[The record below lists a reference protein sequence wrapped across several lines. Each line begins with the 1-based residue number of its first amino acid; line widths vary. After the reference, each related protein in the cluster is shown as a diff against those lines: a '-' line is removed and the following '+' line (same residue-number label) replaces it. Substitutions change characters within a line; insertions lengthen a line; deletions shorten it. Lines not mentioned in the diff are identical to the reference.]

1 MIDRRSLV
9 EVGVAMVLRDRFSNE
24 AGRISNSFRTMMNDM
39 NTWNRGIQ
47 MSTSNAFEFGKE
59 LVGGMARAYQYS
71 AGVYDQVFLASKMS
85 GANAAQQAR
94 LMQVAKEV
102 NEVTPLTAADI
113 ASGEK
118 YLAMAGNNVE
128 QIERMIGPAAKLASI
143 FSMPLGQKGGVA
155 DLVTNI
161 MQTFNIPSQ
170 NATQVVDQ
178 LATAVTSANI
188 SLTDLAQSF
197 QYSGA
202 EFRNAKISM
211 GDAAAAIGV
220 LGNQGIQASSAGT
233 ALANMMRYLTLSVT
247 GQKKGGGEMLK
258 SLGIDPKT
266 LVDASGN
273 LLRLDKIISILGD
286 KLRGKRGIDISSAL
300 FNIFGVRGT
309 RAASALLQ
317 DYWTG
322 ANKLT
327 ELMDKVAGA
336 SGTVENLTQER
347 LQTPAG
353 IIEQFKSNW
362 ENFIVTAGSTLAEVF
377 SPVLKLGSGILKIIN
392 SMQETWAGKFLVKVV
407 ATGAVVG
414 TLYQGFKFIQGT
426 IKMISTFQA
435 LATSETNGMA
445 EGMVR
450 TNVQASILEGHMRNI
465 SAMMMRMTA
474 MQMAPGKFFALP
486 MGGTIGKTRKG
497 TVVAR
502 DARGRFTSMST
513 LAGAGVGAAVGSTV
527 TKTAGQQIAKKG
539 ARGFGAA
546 VGSTVTKTAGQ
557 QIAKK
562 GAMGFGARL
571 LGGRLLGFLG
581 GPWGLLASIAIP
593 ALIEVIGG
601 LTNSVDKNTAAL
613 TSEET
618 KASIQDRNQQAF
630 VDAVRS
636 AIRDGFKDSRIN
648 ISVDGNEAG
657 DFAPG
662 GQQDFTGISLGLN

>member
-1 MIDRRSLV
+1 MINSRSLV
-9 EVGVAMVLRDRFSNE
+9 EVGVAMVLKDRFSNE

-47 MSTSNAFEFGKE
+47 MSAANAFDFGKE
-59 LVGGMARAYQYS
+59 LVGGMAKAYQYS

-113 ASGEK
+113 ASGER

-143 FSMPLGQKGGVA
+143 FSMPLGEKGGVA
-155 DLVTNI
+155 DLMTNI

-247 GQKKGGGEMLK
+247 GQKKAGSTMLK
-258 SLGIDPKT
+258 SLGIDPAS
-266 LVDASGN
+266 LVDSQGN
-273 LLRLDKIISILGD
+273 LLRLDKIITMLGD
-286 KLRGKRGIDISSAL
+286 KLRGRRGIDISSAL

-317 DYWTG
+317 DYWSGT
-322 ANKLT
+322 NKLT
-327 ELMDKVAGA
+327 ELMDKVNSAK
-336 SGTVENLTQER
+336 GTVESLTQER

-362 ENFIVTAGSTLAEVF
+362 ENFVVTVGSTLAQVF
-377 SPVLKLGSGILKIIN
+377 NPLLKFGSGLLKIIN
-392 SMQETWAGKFLVKVV
+392 DIQETWAGKFLVKVV
-407 ATGAVVG
+407 ATGALVG
-414 TLYQGFKFIQGT
+414 TLYQGFKFISGT
-426 IKMISTFQA
+426 IRMISTFQA
-435 LATSETNGMA
+435 LATAETEGMA
-445 EGMVR
+445 AGMTK
-450 TNVQASILEGHMRNI
+450 TNVQATILEGHLRNI

-474 MQMAPGKFFALP
+474 LQMAPGKFFALP
-486 MGGTIGKTRKG
+486 MGGTVGKTKKG

-502 DARGRFTSMST
+502 DSQGRFTSMST
-513 LAGAGVGAAVGSTV
+513 LAGAGAGAAVGSTV
-527 TKTAGQQIAKKG
+527 TRTAGQQVAKRG
-539 ARGFGAA
+539 A
-546 VGSTVTKTAGQ
+546 
-557 QIAKK
+557 I
-562 GAMGFGARL
+562 GFGARL
-571 LGGRLLGFLG
+571 LGSRLLGFLG
-581 GPWGLLASIAIP
+581 GPLGLALSIGIP
-593 ALIEVIGG
+593 LLIEVIGG
-601 LTNSVDKNTAAL
+601 LTNSVDKNTEAL
-613 TSEET
+613 NSDDN
-618 KASIQDRNQQAF
+618 KASIQERNQQAF
-630 VDAVRS
+630 VEAVRS

-648 ISVDGNEAG
+648 ISVDGEPVG

-662 GQQDFTGISLGLN
+662 NSSDFTGIALGIN

>member
-1 MIDRRSLV
+1 MINSRSLV
-9 EVGVAMVLRDRFSNE
+9 EVGVAMVLKDRFSNE

-47 MSTSNAFEFGKE
+47 MSAANAFDFGKE
-59 LVGGMARAYQYS
+59 LVGGMAKAYQYS

-102 NEVTPLTAADI
+102 NEVTPLTAKDI
-113 ASGEK
+113 ASGER

-128 QIERMIGPAAKLASI
+128 QIEKMIGPAAKLASI
-143 FSMPLGQKGGVA
+143 FSMPLGEKGGVA
-155 DLVTNI
+155 DLMTNI

-247 GQKKGGGEMLK
+247 GQKKTGSTMLK
-258 SLGIDPKT
+258 SLGIDPAS
-266 LVDASGN
+266 LVDSQGN
-273 LLRLDKIISILGD
+273 LLRLDKIITMLGD
-286 KLRGKRGIDISSAL
+286 KLRGRRGIDISSAL

-317 DYWTG
+317 DYWSGT
-322 ANKLT
+322 NKLT
-327 ELMDKVAGA
+327 ELMDKVNSAK
-336 SGTVENLTQER
+336 GTVESLTQER

-362 ENFIVTAGSTLAEVF
+362 ENFVVTVGSTLAQVF
-377 SPVLKLGSGILKIIN
+377 NPLLKFGSGLLKIIN
-392 SMQETWAGKFLVKVV
+392 DIQETWAGKFLVKVV
-407 ATGAVVG
+407 ATGALVG
-414 TLYQGFKFIQGT
+414 TLYQGFKFISGT
-426 IKMISTFQA
+426 IRMISTFQA
-435 LATSETNGMA
+435 LATAETEGMA
-445 EGMVR
+445 AGMTK
-450 TNVQASILEGHMRNI
+450 TNVQATILEGHLRNI

-474 MQMAPGKFFALP
+474 LQMAPGKFFALP
-486 MGGTIGKTRKG
+486 MGGTVGKTKKG

-502 DARGRFTSMST
+502 DSQGRFTSMST
-513 LAGAGVGAAVGSTV
+513 LAGAGAGAAVGSTV
-527 TKTAGQQIAKKG
+527 TRTAGQQVAKRG
-539 ARGFGAA
+539 A
-546 VGSTVTKTAGQ
+546 
-557 QIAKK
+557 I
-562 GAMGFGARL
+562 GFGARL
-571 LGGRLLGFLG
+571 LGSRLLGFLG
-581 GPWGLLASIAIP
+581 GPLGLALSIGIP
-593 ALIEVIGG
+593 LLIEVIGG
-601 LTNSVDKNTAAL
+601 LTSSVDKNTEAL
-613 TSEET
+613 NSDDN
-618 KASIQDRNQQAF
+618 KASIQERNQQAF
-630 VDAVRS
+630 VEAVRS

-648 ISVDGNEAG
+648 ISVDGEPVG

-662 GQQDFTGISLGLN
+662 NSSDFTGIALGIN

>member
-1 MIDRRSLV
+1 MINSRSLV
-9 EVGVAMVLRDRFSNE
+9 EVGVAMVLKDRFSNE

-47 MSTSNAFEFGKE
+47 MSAANAFDFGKE
-59 LVGGMARAYQYS
+59 LVGGMAKAYQYS

-102 NEVTPLTAADI
+102 NEVTPLTAKDI
-113 ASGEK
+113 ASGER

-128 QIERMIGPAAKLASI
+128 QIEKMIGPAAKLASI
-143 FSMPLGQKGGVA
+143 FSMPLGEKGGVA
-155 DLVTNI
+155 DLMTNI

-247 GQKKGGGEMLK
+247 GQKKAGSTMLK
-258 SLGIDPKT
+258 SLGIDPAS
-266 LVDASGN
+266 LVDSQGN
-273 LLRLDKIISILGD
+273 LLRLDKIITMLGD
-286 KLRGKRGIDISSAL
+286 KLRGRRGIDISSAL

-317 DYWTG
+317 DYWSGT
-322 ANKLT
+322 NKLT
-327 ELMDKVAGA
+327 ELMDKVNSAK
-336 SGTVENLTQER
+336 GTVESLTQER

-362 ENFIVTAGSTLAEVF
+362 ENFVVTVGSTLAQVF
-377 SPVLKLGSGILKIIN
+377 NPLLKFGSGLLKIIN
-392 SMQETWAGKFLVKVV
+392 DIQETWAGKFLVKVV
-407 ATGAVVG
+407 ATGALVG
-414 TLYQGFKFIQGT
+414 TLYQGFKFISGT
-426 IKMISTFQA
+426 IRMISTFQA
-435 LATSETNGMA
+435 LATAETEGMA
-445 EGMVR
+445 AGMTK
-450 TNVQASILEGHMRNI
+450 TNVQATILEGHLRNI

-474 MQMAPGKFFALP
+474 LQMAPGKFFALP
-486 MGGTIGKTRKG
+486 MGGTVGKTKKG

-502 DARGRFTSMST
+502 DSQGRFTSMST
-513 LAGAGVGAAVGSTV
+513 LAGAGAGAAVGSTV
-527 TKTAGQQIAKKG
+527 TRTAGQQVAKRG
-539 ARGFGAA
+539 A
-546 VGSTVTKTAGQ
+546 
-557 QIAKK
+557 I
-562 GAMGFGARL
+562 GFGARL
-571 LGGRLLGFLG
+571 LGSRLLGFLG
-581 GPWGLLASIAIP
+581 GPLGLALSIGIP
-593 ALIEVIGG
+593 LLIEVIGG
-601 LTNSVDKNTAAL
+601 LTNSVDKNTEAL
-613 TSEET
+613 NSDDN
-618 KASIQDRNQQAF
+618 KASIQERNQQAF
-630 VDAVRS
+630 VEAVRS

-648 ISVDGNEAG
+648 ISVDGEPVG

-662 GQQDFTGISLGLN
+662 NSSDFTGIALGIN

>member
-1 MIDRRSLV
+1 MINSRSLV
-9 EVGVAMVLRDRFSNE
+9 EVGVAMVLKDRFSNE

-47 MSTSNAFEFGKE
+47 MSAANAFDFGKE
-59 LVGGMARAYQYS
+59 LVGGMAKAYQYS

-102 NEVTPLTAADI
+102 NEVTPLTAKDI
-113 ASGEK
+113 ASGER

-128 QIERMIGPAAKLASI
+128 QIEKMIGPAAKLASI
-143 FSMPLGQKGGVA
+143 FSMPLGEKGGVA
-155 DLVTNI
+155 DLMTNI

-247 GQKKGGGEMLK
+247 GQKKAGSTMLK
-258 SLGIDPKT
+258 SLGIDPAS
-266 LVDASGN
+266 LVDSQGN
-273 LLRLDKIISILGD
+273 LLRLDKIITMLGD
-286 KLRGKRGIDISSAL
+286 KLRGRRGIDISSAL

-317 DYWTG
+317 DYWSGT
-322 ANKLT
+322 NKLA
-327 ELMDKVAGA
+327 ELMDKVNSAK
-336 SGTVENLTQER
+336 GTVESLTQER

-362 ENFIVTAGSTLAEVF
+362 ENFVVTVGSTLAQVF
-377 SPVLKLGSGILKIIN
+377 NPLLKFGSGLLKIIN
-392 SMQETWAGKFLVKVV
+392 DIQETWAGKFLVKVV
-407 ATGAVVG
+407 ATGALVG
-414 TLYQGFKFIQGT
+414 TLYQGFKFISGT
-426 IKMISTFQA
+426 IRMISTFQA
-435 LATSETNGMA
+435 LATAETEGMA
-445 EGMVR
+445 AGMTK
-450 TNVQASILEGHMRNI
+450 TNVQATILEGHLRNI

-474 MQMAPGKFFALP
+474 LQMAPGKFFALP
-486 MGGTIGKTRKG
+486 MGGTVGKTKKG

-502 DARGRFTSMST
+502 DSQGRFTTMST
-513 LAGAGVGAAVGSTV
+513 LAGAGAGAAVGSTV
-527 TKTAGQQIAKKG
+527 TRTAGQQ
-539 ARGFGAA
+539 
-546 VGSTVTKTAGQ
+546 VTKR
-557 QIAKK
+557 
-562 GAMGFGARL
+562 GAIGFGARL
-571 LGGRLLGFLG
+571 LGSRLLGFLG
-581 GPWGLLASIAIP
+581 GPLGLALSIGIP
-593 ALIEVIGG
+593 LLIEVIGG
-601 LTNSVDKNTAAL
+601 LTSSVDKNTEAL
-613 TSEET
+613 NSDDN
-618 KASIQDRNQQAF
+618 KASIQERNQQAF
-630 VDAVRS
+630 VEAVRS

-648 ISVDGNEAG
+648 ISVDGEPVG

-662 GQQDFTGISLGLN
+662 NSSDFTGIALGIN

>member
-1 MIDRRSLV
+1 MINSRSLV
-9 EVGVAMVLRDRFSNE
+9 EVGVAMVLKDRFSNE

-47 MSTSNAFEFGKE
+47 MSAANAFDFGKE
-59 LVGGMARAYQYS
+59 LVGGMAKAYQYS

-102 NEVTPLTAADI
+102 NEVTPLTAKDI
-113 ASGEK
+113 ASGER

-128 QIERMIGPAAKLASI
+128 QIEKMIGPAAKLASI
-143 FSMPLGQKGGVA
+143 FSMPLGEKGGVA
-155 DLVTNI
+155 DLMTNI

-247 GQKKGGGEMLK
+247 GQKKTGSTMLK
-258 SLGIDPKT
+258 SLGIDPAS
-266 LVDASGN
+266 LVDSQGN
-273 LLRLDKIISILGD
+273 LLRLDKIITMLGD
-286 KLRGKRGIDISSAL
+286 KLRGRRGIDISSAL

-317 DYWTG
+317 DYWSGT
-322 ANKLT
+322 NKLT
-327 ELMDKVAGA
+327 ELMDKVNSAK
-336 SGTVENLTQER
+336 GTVESLTQER

-362 ENFIVTAGSTLAEVF
+362 ENFVVTVGSTLAQVF
-377 SPVLKLGSGILKIIN
+377 NPLLKFGSGLLKIIN
-392 SMQETWAGKFLVKVV
+392 DIQETWAGKFLVKVV
-407 ATGAVVG
+407 ATGALVG
-414 TLYQGFKFIQGT
+414 TLYQGFKFISGT
-426 IKMISTFQA
+426 IRMISTFQA
-435 LATSETNGMA
+435 LATAETEGMA
-445 EGMVR
+445 AGMTK
-450 TNVQASILEGHMRNI
+450 TNVQATILEGHLRNI
-465 SAMMMRMTA
+465 SAMMRMTA
-474 MQMAPGKFFALP
+474 LQMAPGKFFALP
-486 MGGTIGKTRKG
+486 MGGTVGKTKKG

-502 DARGRFTSMST
+502 DSQGRFTSMST
-513 LAGAGVGAAVGSTV
+513 LAGAGAGAAVGSTV
-527 TKTAGQQIAKKG
+527 TRTAGQQVAKRG
-539 ARGFGAA
+539 A
-546 VGSTVTKTAGQ
+546 
-557 QIAKK
+557 I
-562 GAMGFGARL
+562 GFGARL
-571 LGGRLLGFLG
+571 LGSRLLGFLG
-581 GPWGLLASIAIP
+581 GPLGLALSIGIP
-593 ALIEVIGG
+593 LLIEVIGG
-601 LTNSVDKNTAAL
+601 LTNSVDKNTEAL
-613 TSEET
+613 NSDDN
-618 KASIQDRNQQAF
+618 KASIQERNQQAF
-630 VDAVRS
+630 VEAVRS

-648 ISVDGNEAG
+648 ISVDGEPVG

-662 GQQDFTGISLGLN
+662 NSSDFTGIALGIN

>member
-1 MIDRRSLV
+1 MINSRSLV
-9 EVGVAMVLRDRFSNE
+9 EVGVAMVLKDRFSNE

-47 MSTSNAFEFGKE
+47 MSAANAFDFGKE
-59 LVGGMARAYQYS
+59 LVGGMAKAYQYS

-102 NEVTPLTAADI
+102 NEVTPLTAKDI
-113 ASGEK
+113 ASGER

-128 QIERMIGPAAKLASI
+128 QIEKMIGPAAKLASI
-143 FSMPLGQKGGVA
+143 FSMPLGEKGGVA
-155 DLVTNI
+155 DLMTNI

-178 LATAVTSANI
+178 LATAVTSANV

-247 GQKKGGGEMLK
+247 GQKKAGSTMLK
-258 SLGIDPKT
+258 SLGIDPAS
-266 LVDASGN
+266 LVDSQGN
-273 LLRLDKIISILGD
+273 LLRLDKIITMLGD
-286 KLRGKRGIDISSAL
+286 KLRGRRGIDISSAL

-317 DYWTG
+317 DYWSGT
-322 ANKLT
+322 NKLT
-327 ELMDKVAGA
+327 ELMDKVNSAK
-336 SGTVENLTQER
+336 GTVESLTQER
-347 LQTPAG
+347 LQTPSG

-362 ENFIVTAGSTLAEVF
+362 ENFVVTVGSTLAQVF
-377 SPVLKLGSGILKIIN
+377 NPLLKFGSGLLKIIN
-392 SMQETWAGKFLVKVV
+392 DIQETWAGKFLVKVV
-407 ATGAVVG
+407 ATGALVG
-414 TLYQGFKFIQGT
+414 TLYHGFKFISGT
-426 IKMISTFQA
+426 IRMISTFQA
-435 LATSETNGMA
+435 LATAETEGMA
-445 EGMVR
+445 AGMTK
-450 TNVQASILEGHMRNI
+450 TNVQATILEGHLRNI

-474 MQMAPGKFFALP
+474 LQMAPGKFFALP
-486 MGGTIGKTRKG
+486 MGGTVGKTKKG

-502 DARGRFTSMST
+502 DSQGRFTTMST
-513 LAGAGVGAAVGSTV
+513 LAGAGAGAAVGSTV
-527 TKTAGQQIAKKG
+527 TRTAGQQVAKRG
-539 ARGFGAA
+539 A
-546 VGSTVTKTAGQ
+546 
-557 QIAKK
+557 I
-562 GAMGFGARL
+562 GFGARL
-571 LGGRLLGFLG
+571 LGSRLLGFLG
-581 GPWGLLASIAIP
+581 GPLGLALSIGIP
-593 ALIEVIGG
+593 LLIEVIGG
-601 LTNSVDKNTAAL
+601 LTNSVDKNTEAL
-613 TSEET
+613 NSDDN
-618 KASIQDRNQQAF
+618 KASIQERNQQAF
-630 VDAVRS
+630 VEAVRS

-648 ISVDGNEAG
+648 ISVDGEPVG

-662 GQQDFTGISLGLN
+662 NSSDFTGIALGIN

>member
-1 MIDRRSLV
+1 MINSRSLV
-9 EVGVAMVLRDRFSNE
+9 EVGVAMVLKDRFSNE

-47 MSTSNAFEFGKE
+47 MSAANAFDFGKE
-59 LVGGMARAYQYS
+59 LVGGMAKAYQYS

-102 NEVTPLTAADI
+102 NEVTPLTAKDI
-113 ASGEK
+113 ASGER

-128 QIERMIGPAAKLASI
+128 QIEKMIGPAAKLASI
-143 FSMPLGQKGGVA
+143 FSIPLGEKGGVA
-155 DLVTNI
+155 DLMTNI

-178 LATAVTSANI
+178 LATAVNSANI

-247 GQKKGGGEMLK
+247 GQKKAGSTMLK
-258 SLGIDPKT
+258 SLGIDPAS
-266 LVDASGN
+266 LVDSQGN
-273 LLRLDKIISILGD
+273 LLRLDKIITMLGD
-286 KLRGKRGIDISSAL
+286 KLRGRRGIDISSAL

-317 DYWTG
+317 DYWSGT
-322 ANKLT
+322 NKLT
-327 ELMDKVAGA
+327 ELMDKVNSAK
-336 SGTVENLTQER
+336 GTVESLAQER

-362 ENFIVTAGSTLAEVF
+362 ENFVVTVGSTLAQVF
-377 SPVLKLGSGILKIIN
+377 NPLLKFGSGLLKIIN
-392 SMQETWAGKFLVKVV
+392 DIQETWAGKFLVKVV
-407 ATGAVVG
+407 ATGALVG
-414 TLYQGFKFIQGT
+414 TLYQGFKFISGT
-426 IKMISTFQA
+426 IRMISTFQA
-435 LATSETNGMA
+435 LATAETEGMA
-445 EGMVR
+445 AGMTK
-450 TNVQASILEGHMRNI
+450 TNVQATILEGHLRNI

-474 MQMAPGKFFALP
+474 LQMAPGKFFALP
-486 MGGTIGKTRKG
+486 MGGTVGKTKKG

-502 DARGRFTSMST
+502 DSQGRFTSMST
-513 LAGAGVGAAVGSTV
+513 LAGAGAGAAVGSTV
-527 TKTAGQQIAKKG
+527 TRTAGQQVAKRG
-539 ARGFGAA
+539 A
-546 VGSTVTKTAGQ
+546 
-557 QIAKK
+557 I
-562 GAMGFGARL
+562 GFGARL
-571 LGGRLLGFLG
+571 LGSRLLGFLG
-581 GPWGLLASIAIP
+581 GPLGLALSIGIP
-593 ALIEVIGG
+593 LLIEVIGG
-601 LTNSVDKNTAAL
+601 LTNSVDKNTEAL
-613 TSEET
+613 NSDNN
-618 KASIQDRNQQAF
+618 KASIQERNQQAF
-630 VDAVRS
+630 VEAVRS

-648 ISVDGNEAG
+648 ISVDGEPVG

-662 GQQDFTGISLGLN
+662 NSSDFTGIALGIN

>member
-1 MIDRRSLV
+1 MINSRSLV
-9 EVGVAMVLRDRFSNE
+9 EVGVAMVLKDRFSNE

-47 MSTSNAFEFGKE
+47 MSAANAFDFGKE
-59 LVGGMARAYQYS
+59 LVGGMAKAYQYS

-102 NEVTPLTAADI
+102 NEVTPLTAKDI
-113 ASGEK
+113 ASGER

-128 QIERMIGPAAKLASI
+128 QIEKMIGPAAKLASI
-143 FSMPLGQKGGVA
+143 FSMPLGEKGGVA
-155 DLVTNI
+155 DLMTNI

-247 GQKKGGGEMLK
+247 GQKKAGSTMLK
-258 SLGIDPKT
+258 SLGIDPAS
-266 LVDASGN
+266 LVDSQGN
-273 LLRLDKIISILGD
+273 LLRLDKIITMLGD
-286 KLRGKRGIDISSAL
+286 KLRGRRGIDISSAL

-317 DYWTG
+317 DYWSGT
-322 ANKLT
+322 NKLT
-327 ELMDKVAGA
+327 ELMDKVNSAK
-336 SGTVENLTQER
+336 GTVESLTQER

-362 ENFIVTAGSTLAEVF
+362 ENFIVTAGSTLAQVF
-377 SPVLKLGSGILKIIN
+377 NPLLKFGSGLLKIIN
-392 SMQETWAGKFLVKVV
+392 DIQETWAGKFLVKVV
-407 ATGAVVG
+407 ATGALVG
-414 TLYQGFKFIQGT
+414 TLYQGFKFISGT
-426 IKMISTFQA
+426 IRMISTFQA
-435 LATSETNGMA
+435 LATAETEGMA
-445 EGMVR
+445 AGMTK
-450 TNVQASILEGHMRNI
+450 TNVQATILEGHLRNI

-474 MQMAPGKFFALP
+474 LQMAPGKFFALP
-486 MGGTIGKTRKG
+486 MGGTVGKTKKG

-502 DARGRFTSMST
+502 DSQGRFTSMST
-513 LAGAGVGAAVGSTV
+513 LAGAGAGAAVGSTV
-527 TKTAGQQIAKKG
+527 TRTAGQQVAKRG
-539 ARGFGAA
+539 A
-546 VGSTVTKTAGQ
+546 
-557 QIAKK
+557 I
-562 GAMGFGARL
+562 GFGARL
-571 LGGRLLGFLG
+571 LGSRLLGFLG
-581 GPWGLLASIAIP
+581 GPLGLALSIGIP
-593 ALIEVIGG
+593 LLIEVIGG
-601 LTNSVDKNTAAL
+601 LTSSVDKNTEAL
-613 TSEET
+613 NSDDN
-618 KASIQDRNQQAF
+618 KASIQERNQQAF
-630 VDAVRS
+630 VEAVRS

-648 ISVDGNEAG
+648 ISVDGEPVG

-662 GQQDFTGISLGLN
+662 NSSDFTGIALGIN

>member
-1 MIDRRSLV
+1 MINSRSLV
-9 EVGVAMVLRDRFSNE
+9 EVGVAMVLKDRFSNE

-47 MSTSNAFEFGKE
+47 MSAANAFDFGKE
-59 LVGGMARAYQYS
+59 LVGGMAKAYQYS
-71 AGVYDQVFLASKMS
+71 AEVYDQVFLASKMS

-102 NEVTPLTAADI
+102 NEVTPLTVKDI
-113 ASGEK
+113 ASGER

-128 QIERMIGPAAKLASI
+128 QIEKMIGPAAKLASI
-143 FSMPLGQKGGVA
+143 FSMPLGEKGGVA
-155 DLVTNI
+155 DLMTNI

-247 GQKKGGGEMLK
+247 GQKKAGSTMLK
-258 SLGIDPKT
+258 SLGIDPAS
-266 LVDASGN
+266 LVDSQGN
-273 LLRLDKIISILGD
+273 LLRLDKIITMLGD
-286 KLRGKRGIDISSAL
+286 KLRGRRGIDISSAL

-317 DYWTG
+317 DYWSGT
-322 ANKLT
+322 NKLT
-327 ELMDKVAGA
+327 ELMDKVNSAK
-336 SGTVENLTQER
+336 GTVESLTQER

-362 ENFIVTAGSTLAEVF
+362 GNFIVTAGSTLAQVF
-377 SPVLKLGSGILKIIN
+377 SPILKLGSGLLKIIN
-392 SMQETWAGKFLVKVV
+392 DIQETWAGKFLVKVV
-407 ATGAVVG
+407 ATGAIVG
-414 TLYQGFKFIQGT
+414 TIYQGFKFISGT
-426 IKMISTFQA
+426 IRMISTFQA
-435 LATSETNGMA
+435 LATAETDGMA
-445 EGMVR
+445 AGMVR
-450 TNVQASILEGHMRNI
+450 TNVQASILEGHLRNI

-474 MQMAPGKFFALP
+474 LQMAPGKFFALP
-486 MGGTIGKTRKG
+486 MGGTVGKMKNGRIA
-497 TVVAR
+497 AR
-502 DARGRFTSMST
+502 DAKGKFISMAG
-513 LAGAGVGAAVGSTV
+513 LAGAGAASSMATNTAKTV
-527 TKTAGQQIAKKG
+527 GQQVVKKG
-539 ARGFGAA
+539 AIRGAA
-546 VGSTVTKTAGQ
+546 
-557 QIAKK
+557 
-562 GAMGFGARL
+562 GF

-581 GPWGLLASIAIP
+581 GPVGLALSIGIP
-593 ALIEVIGG
+593 LLIDVIGG
-601 LTNSVDKNTAAL
+601 LTSSVDKNTDAL
-613 TSEET
+613 NSEEN
-618 KASIQDRNQQAF
+618 KASIQERNQQAF

-648 ISVDGNEAG
+648 ISVDGEPAG

-662 GQQDFTGISLGLN
+662 GQQDFTGIALGIN

>member
-1 MIDRRSLV
+1 MINSRSLV
-9 EVGVAMVLRDRFSNE
+9 EVGVAMVLKDRFSNE

-47 MSTSNAFEFGKE
+47 MSAANAFDFGKE
-59 LVGGMARAYQYS
+59 LVGGMAKAYQYS
-71 AGVYDQVFLASKMS
+71 AGVYDQVFLASKVS

-113 ASGEK
+113 ASGER

-128 QIERMIGPAAKLASI
+128 QIEKMIGPAAKLASI
-143 FSMPLGQKGGVA
+143 FSMPLGGKGGVA
-155 DLVTNI
+155 DLMTNI

-178 LATAVTSANI
+178 LATAVNSANI

-247 GQKKGGGEMLK
+247 GQKKAGSSMLK
-258 SLGIDPKT
+258 SLGIDPAS
-266 LVDASGN
+266 LVDSQGN
-273 LLRLDKIISILGD
+273 LLRLDKIITMLGD
-286 KLRGKRGIDISSAL
+286 KLRGRRGIDISSAL

-317 DYWTG
+317 DYWSGT
-322 ANKLT
+322 NKLT
-327 ELMDKVAGA
+327 ELMNKVNSAK
-336 SGTVENLTQER
+336 GTVESLTQER

-362 ENFIVTAGSTLAEVF
+362 ENFVVTVGSTLAQVF
-377 SPVLKLGSGILKIIN
+377 NPLLKFGSGLLKIIN
-392 SMQETWAGKFLVKVV
+392 DIQETWAGKFLVKVV
-407 ATGAVVG
+407 ATGALVG
-414 TLYQGFKFIQGT
+414 TLYQGFKFISGT
-426 IKMISTFQA
+426 IRMISTFQA
-435 LATSETNGMA
+435 LATAETEGMA
-445 EGMVR
+445 AGMTK
-450 TNVQASILEGHMRNI
+450 TNVQATILEGHLRNI

-474 MQMAPGKFFALP
+474 LQMAPGKFFALP
-486 MGGTIGKTRKG
+486 MGGTVGKTKKG

-502 DARGRFTSMST
+502 DSQGRFTSMST
-513 LAGAGVGAAVGSTV
+513 LAGAGAGAAVGSTV
-527 TKTAGQQIAKKG
+527 TRTAGQQVAKRG
-539 ARGFGAA
+539 A
-546 VGSTVTKTAGQ
+546 
-557 QIAKK
+557 I
-562 GAMGFGARL
+562 GFGARL
-571 LGGRLLGFLG
+571 LGSRLLGFLG
-581 GPWGLLASIAIP
+581 GPLGLALSIGIP
-593 ALIEVIGG
+593 LLIEVIGG
-601 LTNSVDKNTAAL
+601 LTNSVDKNTEAL
-613 TSEET
+613 NSDDN
-618 KASIQDRNQQAF
+618 KASIQERNQQAF
-630 VDAVRS
+630 VEAVRS

-648 ISVDGNEAG
+648 ISVDGEPVG

-662 GQQDFTGISLGLN
+662 NSSDFTGIALGIN

>member
-1 MIDRRSLV
+1 MINSRSLV
-9 EVGVAMVLRDRFSNE
+9 EVGVAMVLKDRFSNE

-47 MSTSNAFEFGKE
+47 MSAANAFDFGKE
-59 LVGGMARAYQYS
+59 LVGGMAKAYQYS

-102 NEVTPLTAADI
+102 NEVTPLTAKDI
-113 ASGEK
+113 ASGER

-128 QIERMIGPAAKLASI
+128 QIEKMIGPAAKLASI
-143 FSMPLGQKGGVA
+143 FSMPLGEKGGVA
-155 DLVTNI
+155 DLMTNI

-247 GQKKGGGEMLK
+247 GQKKAGSTMLK
-258 SLGIDPKT
+258 SLGIDPAS
-266 LVDASGN
+266 LVDSQGN
-273 LLRLDKIISILGD
+273 LLRLDKIITMLGD
-286 KLRGKRGIDISSAL
+286 KLRGRRGIDISSAL

-317 DYWTG
+317 DYWSGT
-322 ANKLT
+322 NKLT
-327 ELMDKVAGA
+327 ELMDKVNSAK
-336 SGTVENLTQER
+336 STVESLTQER

-362 ENFIVTAGSTLAEVF
+362 ENFIVTAGSTLAQVF
-377 SPVLKLGSGILKIIN
+377 SPILKLGSGLLKIIN
-392 SMQETWAGKFLVKVV
+392 DIQETWAGKFLVKVV
-407 ATGAVVG
+407 ATGAIVG
-414 TLYQGFKFIQGT
+414 TLYQGFKFISGT
-426 IKMISTFQA
+426 IRMISTFQA
-435 LATSETNGMA
+435 LATAETEGMA
-445 EGMVR
+445 SGMTK
-450 TNVQASILEGHMRNI
+450 TNVQASILEGHLRNI

-474 MQMAPGKFFALP
+474 LQMAPGKFFALP
-486 MGGTIGKTRKG
+486 MGGTVGKMKNGRI
-497 TVVAR
+497 A
-502 DARGRFTSMST
+502 ARGADGKFISMAG
-513 LAGAGVGAAVGSTV
+513 LAGAGAASSMATNTAKTV
-527 TKTAGQQIAKKG
+527 GQQVVKKG
-539 ARGFGAA
+539 AIRGAA
-546 VGSTVTKTAGQ
+546 
-557 QIAKK
+557 
-562 GAMGFGARL
+562 GF

-581 GPWGLLASIAIP
+581 GPVGLALSIGIP
-593 ALIEVIGG
+593 LLIDVIGG
-601 LTNSVDKNTAAL
+601 LTSSVDKNTEAL
-613 TSEET
+613 NSEES
-618 KASIQDRNQQAF
+618 KASIQERNQQAF

-648 ISVDGNEAG
+648 ISVDGEPAG

-662 GQQDFTGISLGLN
+662 GQQDFTGIALGIN

>member
-1 MIDRRSLV
+1 MINSRSLV
-9 EVGVAMVLRDRFSNE
+9 EVGVAMVLKDRFSNE

-47 MSTSNAFEFGKE
+47 MSAANAFDFGKE
-59 LVGGMARAYQYS
+59 LVGGMAKAYQYS

-102 NEVTPLTAADI
+102 NEVTPLTAKDI
-113 ASGEK
+113 ASGER

-128 QIERMIGPAAKLASI
+128 QIEKMIGPAAKLASI
-143 FSMPLGQKGGVA
+143 FSMPLGEKGGVA
-155 DLVTNI
+155 DLMTNI

-247 GQKKGGGEMLK
+247 GQKKAGSTMLK
-258 SLGIDPKT
+258 SLGIDPAS
-266 LVDASGN
+266 LVDSQGN
-273 LLRLDKIISILGD
+273 LLRLDKIITMLGD
-286 KLRGKRGIDISSAL
+286 KLRGRRGIDISSAL

-317 DYWTG
+317 DYWSGT
-322 ANKLT
+322 NKLT
-327 ELMDKVAGA
+327 ELMDKVNSAK
-336 SGTVENLTQER
+336 GTVESLTQER

-362 ENFIVTAGSTLAEVF
+362 ENFVVTVGSTLTQVF
-377 SPVLKLGSGILKIIN
+377 NPLLKFGSGLLKIIN
-392 SMQETWAGKFLVKVV
+392 DIQETWAGKFLVKVV
-407 ATGAVVG
+407 ATGALVG
-414 TLYQGFKFIQGT
+414 TLYQGFKFISGT
-426 IKMISTFQA
+426 IRMISTFQA
-435 LATSETNGMA
+435 LATAETEGMA
-445 EGMVR
+445 AGMTK
-450 TNVQASILEGHMRNI
+450 TNVQATILEGHLRNI

-474 MQMAPGKFFALP
+474 LQMAPGKFFALP
-486 MGGTIGKTRKG
+486 MGGTVGKTKKG

-502 DARGRFTSMST
+502 DSQGRFTSIST
-513 LAGAGVGAAVGSTV
+513 LAGAGAGAAVGSTV
-527 TKTAGQQIAKKG
+527 TRTAGQQVAKRG
-539 ARGFGAA
+539 A
-546 VGSTVTKTAGQ
+546 
-557 QIAKK
+557 I
-562 GAMGFGARL
+562 GFGARL
-571 LGGRLLGFLG
+571 LGSRLLGFLG
-581 GPWGLLASIAIP
+581 GPLGLALSIGIP
-593 ALIEVIGG
+593 LLIEVIGG
-601 LTNSVDKNTAAL
+601 LTNSVDKNTEAL
-613 TSEET
+613 NSDDN
-618 KASIQDRNQQAF
+618 KASIQERNQQAF
-630 VDAVRS
+630 VEAVRS

-648 ISVDGNEAG
+648 ISVDGEPVG

-662 GQQDFTGISLGLN
+662 NSSDFTGIALGIN

>member
-1 MIDRRSLV
+1 MINSRSLV
-9 EVGVAMVLRDRFSNE
+9 EVGVAMVLKDRFSNE

-47 MSTSNAFEFGKE
+47 MSAANAFDFGKE
-59 LVGGMARAYQYS
+59 LVGGMAKAYQYS

-85 GANAAQQAR
+85 GANAAQRAR

-102 NEVTPLTAADI
+102 NEVTPLTAKDI
-113 ASGEK
+113 ASGER

-128 QIERMIGPAAKLASI
+128 QIEKMIGPAAKLASI
-143 FSMPLGQKGGVA
+143 FSMPLGEKGGVA
-155 DLVTNI
+155 DLMTNI

-247 GQKKGGGEMLK
+247 GQKKAGSTMLK
-258 SLGIDPKT
+258 SLGIDPAS
-266 LVDASGN
+266 LVDSQGN
-273 LLRLDKIISILGD
+273 LLRLDKIITMLGD
-286 KLRGKRGIDISSAL
+286 KLRGRRGIDISSAL

-317 DYWTG
+317 DYWSGT
-322 ANKLT
+322 NKLT
-327 ELMDKVAGA
+327 ELMDKVNSAK
-336 SGTVENLTQER
+336 GTVESLTQER

-362 ENFIVTAGSTLAEVF
+362 ENFVVTVGSTLAQVF
-377 SPVLKLGSGILKIIN
+377 NPLLKFGSGLLKIIN
-392 SMQETWAGKFLVKVV
+392 DIQETWAGKFLVKVV
-407 ATGAVVG
+407 ATGALVG
-414 TLYQGFKFIQGT
+414 TLYQGFKFISGT
-426 IKMISTFQA
+426 IRMISTFQA
-435 LATSETNGMA
+435 LATAETEGMA
-445 EGMVR
+445 AGMTK
-450 TNVQASILEGHMRNI
+450 TNVQATILEGHLRNI

-474 MQMAPGKFFALP
+474 LQMAPGKFFALP
-486 MGGTIGKTRKG
+486 MGGTVGKTKKG

-502 DARGRFTSMST
+502 DSQGRFTSMST
-513 LAGAGVGAAVGSTV
+513 LAGAGAGAAVGSTV
-527 TKTAGQQIAKKG
+527 TRTAGQQVAKRG
-539 ARGFGAA
+539 A
-546 VGSTVTKTAGQ
+546 
-557 QIAKK
+557 I
-562 GAMGFGARL
+562 GFGARL
-571 LGGRLLGFLG
+571 LGSRLLGFLG
-581 GPWGLLASIAIP
+581 GPLGLALSIGIP
-593 ALIEVIGG
+593 LLIEVIGG
-601 LTNSVDKNTAAL
+601 LTNSVDKNTEAL
-613 TSEET
+613 NSDDN
-618 KASIQDRNQQAF
+618 KASIQERNQQAF
-630 VDAVRS
+630 VEAVRS

-648 ISVDGNEAG
+648 ISVDGEPVG

-662 GQQDFTGISLGLN
+662 NSSDFTGIALGIN

>member
-1 MIDRRSLV
+1 MINSRSLV
-9 EVGVAMVLRDRFSNE
+9 EVGVAMVLKDRFSNE

-47 MSTSNAFEFGKE
+47 MSAANAFDFGKE
-59 LVGGMARAYQYS
+59 LVGGMAKAYQYS

-102 NEVTPLTAADI
+102 NEVTPLTAKDI
-113 ASGEK
+113 ASGER

-128 QIERMIGPAAKLASI
+128 QIEKMIGPAAKLASI
-143 FSMPLGQKGGVA
+143 FSMPLGEKGGVA
-155 DLVTNI
+155 DLMTNI

-247 GQKKGGGEMLK
+247 GQKKAGSTMLK
-258 SLGIDPKT
+258 SLGIDPAS
-266 LVDASGN
+266 LVDSQGN
-273 LLRLDKIISILGD
+273 LLRLDKIITMLGD
-286 KLRGKRGIDISSAL
+286 KLRGRRGIDISSAL

-317 DYWTG
+317 DYWSGT
-322 ANKLT
+322 NKLT
-327 ELMDKVAGA
+327 ELMDKVNSAK
-336 SGTVENLTQER
+336 GTVESLTQER

-362 ENFIVTAGSTLAEVF
+362 ENFIVTAGSTLAKVF
-377 SPVLKLGSGILKIIN
+377 NPLLKFGSGLLKIIN
-392 SMQETWAGKFLVKVV
+392 DIQETWAGKFLVKVV
-407 ATGAVVG
+407 ATGALVG
-414 TLYQGFKFIQGT
+414 TIYQGFKFISGT
-426 IKMISTFQA
+426 IRMISTFQA
-435 LATSETNGMA
+435 LATAETEGMA
-445 EGMVR
+445 AGMTK
-450 TNVQASILEGHMRNI
+450 TNVQATILEGHLRNI

-474 MQMAPGKFFALP
+474 LQMAPGKFFALP
-486 MGGTIGKTRKG
+486 MGGTVGKTKKG

-502 DARGRFTSMST
+502 DSQGRFTSMST
-513 LAGAGVGAAVGSTV
+513 LAGAGAGAAVGSTV
-527 TKTAGQQIAKKG
+527 TRTAGQQVAKRG
-539 ARGFGAA
+539 A
-546 VGSTVTKTAGQ
+546 
-557 QIAKK
+557 I
-562 GAMGFGARL
+562 GFGARL
-571 LGGRLLGFLG
+571 LGSRLLGFLG
-581 GPWGLLASIAIP
+581 GPLGLALSIGIP
-593 ALIEVIGG
+593 LLIEVIGG
-601 LTNSVDKNTAAL
+601 LTNSVDKNTEAL
-613 TSEET
+613 NSDDN
-618 KASIQDRNQQAF
+618 KASIQERNQQAF
-630 VDAVRS
+630 VEAVRS

-648 ISVDGNEAG
+648 ISVDGEPVG

-662 GQQDFTGISLGLN
+662 NSSDFTGIALGIN

>member
-113 ASGEK
+113 ASGER

-155 DLVTNI
+155 DLMTNI

-258 SLGIDPKT
+258 SLGIDPAS

-273 LLRLDKIISILGD
+273 LLRLDKIISILGE
-286 KLRGKRGIDISSAL
+286 KLRGKSGIGISSAL

-336 SGTVENLTQER
+336 NGTVENLTQER

-426 IKMISTFQA
+426 IKMIGTFQA
-435 LATSETNGMA
+435 LATTETNGMA
-445 EGMVR
+445 EGMIR
-450 TNVQASILEGHMRNI
+450 TNVQATILEGHLRNI
-465 SAMMMRMTA
+465 SMMMSTVA
-474 MQMAPGKFFALP
+474 SKNLS
-486 MGGTIGKTRKG
+486 MGGSIALASGMFMGKDK
-497 TVVAR
+497 
-502 DARGRFTSMST
+502 RGRTYYRDSSGKRVSRDIA
-513 LAGAGVGAAVGSTV
+513 LGAAIGST
-527 TKTAGQQIAKKG
+527 TK
-539 ARGFGAA
+539 
-546 VGSTVTKTAGQ
+546 TVTKTAGQ

-601 LTNSVDKNTAAL
+601 LTSSVDNNTAAL
-613 TSEET
+613 NSEET

-630 VDAVRS
+630 IDAVRG

>member
-1 MIDRRSLV
+1 MINSRSLV
-9 EVGVAMVLRDRFSNE
+9 EVGVAMVLKDRFSNE

-47 MSTSNAFEFGKE
+47 MSAANAFDFGKE
-59 LVGGMARAYQYS
+59 LVGGMAKAYQYS

-102 NEVTPLTAADI
+102 NEVTPLTAKDI
-113 ASGEK
+113 ASGER

-128 QIERMIGPAAKLASI
+128 QIEKMIGSAAKLASI
-143 FSMPLGQKGGVA
+143 FSMPLGEKGGVA
-155 DLVTNI
+155 DLMTNI

-247 GQKKGGGEMLK
+247 GQKKAGSTMLK
-258 SLGIDPKT
+258 SLGIDPAS
-266 LVDASGN
+266 LVDSQGN
-273 LLRLDKIISILGD
+273 LLRLDKIITMLGD
-286 KLRGKRGIDISSAL
+286 KLRGRRGIDISSAL

-317 DYWTG
+317 DYWSGT
-322 ANKLT
+322 NKLT
-327 ELMDKVAGA
+327 ELMDKVNSAK
-336 SGTVENLTQER
+336 GTVESLTQER

-362 ENFIVTAGSTLAEVF
+362 ENFIVTAGSTLAKVF
-377 SPVLKLGSGILKIIN
+377 NPLLKFGSGLLKIIN
-392 SMQETWAGKFLVKVV
+392 DIQETWAGKFLVKVV
-407 ATGAVVG
+407 ATGALVG
-414 TLYQGFKFIQGT
+414 TIYQGFKFISGT
-426 IKMISTFQA
+426 IRMISTFQA
-435 LATSETNGMA
+435 LATAETEGMA
-445 EGMVR
+445 AGMTK
-450 TNVQASILEGHMRNI
+450 TNVQATILEGHLRNI

-474 MQMAPGKFFALP
+474 LQMAPGKFFALP
-486 MGGTIGKTRKG
+486 MGGTVGKTKKG

-502 DARGRFTSMST
+502 DSQGRFTSMST
-513 LAGAGVGAAVGSTV
+513 LAGAGAGAAVGSTV
-527 TKTAGQQIAKKG
+527 TRTAGQQVAKRG
-539 ARGFGAA
+539 A
-546 VGSTVTKTAGQ
+546 
-557 QIAKK
+557 I
-562 GAMGFGARL
+562 GFGARL
-571 LGGRLLGFLG
+571 LGSRLLGFLG
-581 GPWGLLASIAIP
+581 GPLGLALSIGIP
-593 ALIEVIGG
+593 LLIEVIGS
-601 LTNSVDKNTAAL
+601 LTSSVDKNTEAL
-613 TSEET
+613 NSDDN
-618 KASIQDRNQQAF
+618 KASIQERNQQAF
-630 VDAVRS
+630 VEAVRS

-648 ISVDGNEAG
+648 ISVDGEPVG

-662 GQQDFTGISLGLN
+662 NSSDFTGIALGIN

>member
-1 MIDRRSLV
+1 MINSRSLV
-9 EVGVAMVLRDRFSNE
+9 EVGVAMVLKDRFSNE

-39 NTWNRGIQ
+39 NTWNRGIH
-47 MSTSNAFEFGKE
+47 MSASNAFEFGKE

-113 ASGEK
+113 ASGER

-155 DLVTNI
+155 DLMTNI

-336 SGTVENLTQER
+336 NGTVENLTQER

-513 LAGAGVGAAVGSTV
+513 LAGAGVGAAVGSN
-527 TKTAGQQIAKKG
+527 I
-539 ARGFGAA
+539 
-546 VGSTVTKTAGQ
+546 TKTAGQ

-601 LTNSVDKNTAAL
+601 LTNSVDNNTAAL
-613 TSEET
+613 NSEET

-630 VDAVRS
+630 IDAVRG

>member
-1 MIDRRSLV
+1 MINSRSLV
-9 EVGVAMVLRDRFSNE
+9 EVGVAMVLKDRFSNE

-47 MSTSNAFEFGKE
+47 MSAANAFDFGKE
-59 LVGGMARAYQYS
+59 LVGGMAKAYQYS

-102 NEVTPLTAADI
+102 NEVTPLTAKDI
-113 ASGEK
+113 ASGER

-128 QIERMIGPAAKLASI
+128 QIEKMIGPAAKLASI
-143 FSMPLGQKGGVA
+143 FSMPLGEKGGVA
-155 DLVTNI
+155 DLMTNI

-247 GQKKGGGEMLK
+247 GQKKAGSTMLK
-258 SLGIDPKT
+258 SLGIDPAS
-266 LVDASGN
+266 LVDSQGN
-273 LLRLDKIISILGD
+273 LLRLDKIITMLGD
-286 KLRGKRGIDISSAL
+286 KLRGRRGIDISSAL

-317 DYWTG
+317 DYWSGT
-322 ANKLT
+322 NKLT
-327 ELMDKVAGA
+327 ELMDKVNSAK
-336 SGTVENLTQER
+336 GTVESLTQER

-362 ENFIVTAGSTLAEVF
+362 ENFVVTAGSTLAKVF
-377 SPVLKLGSGILKIIN
+377 NPLLKFGSGLLKIIN
-392 SMQETWAGKFLVKVV
+392 DIQETWAGKFLVKIV
-407 ATGAVVG
+407 ATGALVG
-414 TLYQGFKFIQGT
+414 TIYQGFKFISGT
-426 IKMISTFQA
+426 IRMISTFQA
-435 LATSETNGMA
+435 LATAETEGMA
-445 EGMVR
+445 AGMTK
-450 TNVQASILEGHMRNI
+450 TNVQATILEGHLRNI

-474 MQMAPGKFFALP
+474 LQMAPGKFFALP
-486 MGGTIGKTRKG
+486 MGGTVGKTKKG

-502 DARGRFTSMST
+502 DSQGRFTSMST
-513 LAGAGVGAAVGSTV
+513 LAGAGAGAAVGSTV
-527 TKTAGQQIAKKG
+527 TRTAGQQVAKRG
-539 ARGFGAA
+539 A
-546 VGSTVTKTAGQ
+546 
-557 QIAKK
+557 I
-562 GAMGFGARL
+562 GFGARL
-571 LGGRLLGFLG
+571 LGSRLLGFLG
-581 GPWGLLASIAIP
+581 GPLGLALSIGIP
-593 ALIEVIGG
+593 LLIEVIGS
-601 LTNSVDKNTAAL
+601 LTSSVDKNTEAL
-613 TSEET
+613 NSDDN
-618 KASIQDRNQQAF
+618 KASIQERNQQAF
-630 VDAVRS
+630 VEAVRS

-648 ISVDGNEAG
+648 ISVDGEPVG

-662 GQQDFTGISLGLN
+662 NSSDFTGIALGIN

>member
-1 MIDRRSLV
+1 MINSRSLV
-9 EVGVAMVLRDRFSNE
+9 EVGVAMVLKDRFSNE

-47 MSTSNAFEFGKE
+47 MSAANAFDFGKE
-59 LVGGMARAYQYS
+59 LVGGMAKAYQYS

-102 NEVTPLTAADI
+102 NEVTPLTAKDI
-113 ASGEK
+113 ASGER

-128 QIERMIGPAAKLASI
+128 QIEKMIGPAAKLASI
-143 FSMPLGQKGGVA
+143 FSMPLGEKGGVA
-155 DLVTNI
+155 DLMTNI

-247 GQKKGGGEMLK
+247 GQKKAGSTMLK
-258 SLGIDPKT
+258 SLGIDPAS
-266 LVDASGN
+266 LVDSQGN
-273 LLRLDKIISILGD
+273 LLRLDKIITMLGD
-286 KLRGKRGIDISSAL
+286 KLRGRRGIDISSAL

-317 DYWTG
+317 DYWSGT
-322 ANKLT
+322 NKLT
-327 ELMDKVAGA
+327 ELMDKVNSAK
-336 SGTVENLTQER
+336 GTVESLTQER

-362 ENFIVTAGSTLAEVF
+362 ENFIVTAGSTLAKVF
-377 SPVLKLGSGILKIIN
+377 NPLLKFGSGLLKIIN
-392 SMQETWAGKFLVKVV
+392 DIQETWAGKFLVKVV
-407 ATGAVVG
+407 ATGALVG
-414 TLYQGFKFIQGT
+414 TIYQGFKFISGT
-426 IKMISTFQA
+426 IRMISTFQA
-435 LATSETNGMA
+435 LATAETEGMA
-445 EGMVR
+445 AGMTK
-450 TNVQASILEGHMRNI
+450 TNVQATILEGHLRNI

-474 MQMAPGKFFALP
+474 LQMAPGKFFALP
-486 MGGTIGKTRKG
+486 MGGTVGKTKKG

-502 DARGRFTSMST
+502 DSQGRFTSMST
-513 LAGAGVGAAVGSTV
+513 LAGAGAGAAVGSTV
-527 TKTAGQQIAKKG
+527 TRTAGQQVAKRG
-539 ARGFGAA
+539 A
-546 VGSTVTKTAGQ
+546 
-557 QIAKK
+557 I
-562 GAMGFGARL
+562 GFGARL
-571 LGGRLLGFLG
+571 LGSRLLGFLG
-581 GPWGLLASIAIP
+581 GPLGLALSIGIP
-593 ALIEVIGG
+593 LLIEVIGG
-601 LTNSVDKNTAAL
+601 LTSSVDKNTEAL
-613 TSEET
+613 NSDDN
-618 KASIQDRNQQAF
+618 KASIQERNQQAF
-630 VDAVRS
+630 VEAVRS

-648 ISVDGNEAG
+648 ISVDGEPVG

-662 GQQDFTGISLGLN
+662 NSSDFTGIALGIN

>member
-1 MIDRRSLV
+1 MINSRSLV
-9 EVGVAMVLRDRFSNE
+9 EVGVAMVLKDRFSNE

-47 MSTSNAFEFGKE
+47 MSAANAFDFGKE
-59 LVGGMARAYQYS
+59 LVGGMAKAYQYS

-102 NEVTPLTAADI
+102 NEVTPLTAKDI
-113 ASGEK
+113 ASGER

-128 QIERMIGPAAKLASI
+128 QIEKMIGPAAKLASI
-143 FSMPLGQKGGVA
+143 FSMPLGERGGVA
-155 DLVTNI
+155 DLMTNI

-178 LATAVTSANI
+178 LATAVNSANI

-247 GQKKGGGEMLK
+247 GQKKAGSTMLK
-258 SLGIDPKT
+258 SLGIDPAS
-266 LVDASGN
+266 LVDSQGN
-273 LLRLDKIISILGD
+273 LLRLDKIITMLGD
-286 KLRGKRGIDISSAL
+286 KLRGRRGIDISSAL

-317 DYWTG
+317 DYWSGT
-322 ANKLT
+322 NKLT
-327 ELMDKVAGA
+327 ELMDKVNSAK
-336 SGTVENLTQER
+336 GTVESLAQER

-362 ENFIVTAGSTLAEVF
+362 ENFVVTVGSTLAQVF
-377 SPVLKLGSGILKIIN
+377 NPLLKFGSGLLKIIN
-392 SMQETWAGKFLVKVV
+392 DIQETWAGKFLVKVV
-407 ATGAVVG
+407 ATGALVG
-414 TLYQGFKFIQGT
+414 TLYQGFKFISGT
-426 IKMISTFQA
+426 IRMISTFQA
-435 LATSETNGMA
+435 LATAETEGMA
-445 EGMVR
+445 AGMTK
-450 TNVQASILEGHMRNI
+450 TNVQATILEGHLRNI

-474 MQMAPGKFFALP
+474 LQMAPGKFFALP
-486 MGGTIGKTRKG
+486 MGGTVGKTKKG

-502 DARGRFTSMST
+502 DSQGRFTSMST
-513 LAGAGVGAAVGSTV
+513 LAGAGAGAAVGSTV
-527 TKTAGQQIAKKG
+527 TRTAGQQVAKRG
-539 ARGFGAA
+539 A
-546 VGSTVTKTAGQ
+546 
-557 QIAKK
+557 I
-562 GAMGFGARL
+562 GFGARL
-571 LGGRLLGFLG
+571 LGSRLLGFLG
-581 GPWGLLASIAIP
+581 GPLGLALSIGIP
-593 ALIEVIGG
+593 LLIEVIGG
-601 LTNSVDKNTAAL
+601 LTNSVDKNTEAL
-613 TSEET
+613 NSDDN
-618 KASIQDRNQQAF
+618 KASIQERNQQAF
-630 VDAVRS
+630 VEAVRS

-648 ISVDGNEAG
+648 ISVDGEPVG

-662 GQQDFTGISLGLN
+662 NSSDFTGIALGIN

>member
-1 MIDRRSLV
+1 MINSRSLV
-9 EVGVAMVLRDRFSNE
+9 EVGVAMVLKDRFSNE

-47 MSTSNAFEFGKE
+47 MSAANAFDFGKE
-59 LVGGMARAYQYS
+59 LVGGMAKAYQYS

-102 NEVTPLTAADI
+102 NEVTPLTAKDI
-113 ASGEK
+113 ASGER

-128 QIERMIGPAAKLASI
+128 QIEKMIGPAAKLASI
-143 FSMPLGQKGGVA
+143 FSMPLGEKGGVA
-155 DLVTNI
+155 DLMTNI

-178 LATAVTSANI
+178 LATAVNSANI

-247 GQKKGGGEMLK
+247 GQKKAGSTMLK
-258 SLGIDPKT
+258 SLGIDPAS
-266 LVDASGN
+266 LVDSQGN
-273 LLRLDKIISILGD
+273 LLRLDKIITMLGD
-286 KLRGKRGIDISSAL
+286 KLRGRRGIDISSAL

-317 DYWTG
+317 DYWSGT
-322 ANKLT
+322 NKLT
-327 ELMDKVAGA
+327 ELMDKVNSAK
-336 SGTVENLTQER
+336 GTVESLAQER

-362 ENFIVTAGSTLAEVF
+362 ENFVVTVGSTLAQVF
-377 SPVLKLGSGILKIIN
+377 NPLLKFGSGLLKIIN
-392 SMQETWAGKFLVKVV
+392 DTQETWAGKFLVKVV
-407 ATGAVVG
+407 ATGALVG
-414 TLYQGFKFIQGT
+414 TIYQGFKFISGT
-426 IKMISTFQA
+426 IRMISTFQA
-435 LATSETNGMA
+435 LATAETEGMA
-445 EGMVR
+445 AGMTK
-450 TNVQASILEGHMRNI
+450 TNVQATILEGHLRNI

-474 MQMAPGKFFALP
+474 LQMAPGKFFALP
-486 MGGTIGKTRKG
+486 MGGTVGKTKKG

-502 DARGRFTSMST
+502 DSQGRFTSMST
-513 LAGAGVGAAVGSTV
+513 LAGAGAGAAVGSTV
-527 TKTAGQQIAKKG
+527 TRTAGQQVAKRG
-539 ARGFGAA
+539 A
-546 VGSTVTKTAGQ
+546 
-557 QIAKK
+557 I
-562 GAMGFGARL
+562 GFGARL
-571 LGGRLLGFLG
+571 LGSRLLGFLG
-581 GPWGLLASIAIP
+581 GPLGLALSIGIP
-593 ALIEVIGG
+593 LLIEVIGG
-601 LTNSVDKNTAAL
+601 LTNSVDKNTEAL
-613 TSEET
+613 NSDDN
-618 KASIQDRNQQAF
+618 KASIQERNQQAF
-630 VDAVRS
+630 VEAVRS

-648 ISVDGNEAG
+648 ISVDGEPVG

-662 GQQDFTGISLGLN
+662 NSSDFTGIALGIN

>member
-1 MIDRRSLV
+1 MINSRSLV
-9 EVGVAMVLRDRFSNE
+9 EVGVAMVLKDRFSNE

-47 MSTSNAFEFGKE
+47 MSAANAFDFGKE
-59 LVGGMARAYQYS
+59 LVGGMAKAYQYS

-102 NEVTPLTAADI
+102 NEVTPLTAKDI
-113 ASGEK
+113 ASGER

-128 QIERMIGPAAKLASI
+128 QIEKMIGPAAKLASI
-143 FSMPLGQKGGVA
+143 FSMPLGEKGGVA
-155 DLVTNI
+155 DLMTNI

-178 LATAVTSANI
+178 LVTAVNSANI

-247 GQKKGGGEMLK
+247 GQKKAGSTMLK
-258 SLGIDPKT
+258 SLGIDPAS
-266 LVDASGN
+266 LVDSQGN
-273 LLRLDKIISILGD
+273 LLRLDKIITMLGD
-286 KLRGKRGIDISSAL
+286 KLRGRRGIDISSAL

-317 DYWTG
+317 DYWSGT
-322 ANKLT
+322 NKLT
-327 ELMDKVAGA
+327 ELMDKVNSAK
-336 SGTVENLTQER
+336 GTVESLAQER

-362 ENFIVTAGSTLAEVF
+362 ENFVVTVGSTLAQVF
-377 SPVLKLGSGILKIIN
+377 NPLLKFGSGLLKIIN
-392 SMQETWAGKFLVKVV
+392 DIQETWAGKFLVKVV
-407 ATGAVVG
+407 ATGALVG
-414 TLYQGFKFIQGT
+414 TLYQGFKFISGT
-426 IKMISTFQA
+426 IRMISTFQA
-435 LATSETNGMA
+435 LATAETEGMA
-445 EGMVR
+445 AGMTK
-450 TNVQASILEGHMRNI
+450 TNVQATILEGHLRNI

-474 MQMAPGKFFALP
+474 LQMAPGKFFALP
-486 MGGTIGKTRKG
+486 MGGTVGKTKKG

-502 DARGRFTSMST
+502 DSQGRFTSMST
-513 LAGAGVGAAVGSTV
+513 LAGAGAGAAVGSTV
-527 TKTAGQQIAKKG
+527 TRTAGQQVAKRG
-539 ARGFGAA
+539 A
-546 VGSTVTKTAGQ
+546 
-557 QIAKK
+557 I
-562 GAMGFGARL
+562 GFGARL
-571 LGGRLLGFLG
+571 LGSRLLGFLG
-581 GPWGLLASIAIP
+581 GPLGLALSIGIP
-593 ALIEVIGG
+593 LLIEVIGG
-601 LTNSVDKNTAAL
+601 LTNSVDKNTEVL
-613 TSEET
+613 NSDDN
-618 KASIQDRNQQAF
+618 KASIQERNQQAF
-630 VDAVRS
+630 VEAVRS

-648 ISVDGNEAG
+648 ISVDGEPVG

-662 GQQDFTGISLGLN
+662 NSSDFTGIALGIN

>member
-1 MIDRRSLV
+1 MINSRSLV
-9 EVGVAMVLRDRFSNE
+9 EVGVAMVLKDRFSNE

-47 MSTSNAFEFGKE
+47 MSAANAFDFGKE
-59 LVGGMARAYQYS
+59 LVGGMAKAYQYS

-102 NEVTPLTAADI
+102 NEVTPLTAKDI
-113 ASGEK
+113 ASGER

-128 QIERMIGPAAKLASI
+128 QIEKMIGPAAKLASI
-143 FSMPLGQKGGVA
+143 FSMPLGEKGGVA
-155 DLVTNI
+155 DLMTNI
-161 MQTFNIPSQ
+161 MQTFNMPSQ

-202 EFRNAKISM
+202 EFRNAKIGM

-247 GQKKGGGEMLK
+247 GQKKAGSSMLK
-258 SLGIDPKT
+258 SLGIDPAS
-266 LVDASGN
+266 LVDSQGN
-273 LLRLDKIISILGD
+273 LLRLDKIITMLGD
-286 KLRGKRGIDISSAL
+286 KLRGRRGIDISSAL

-317 DYWTG
+317 DYWSGT
-322 ANKLT
+322 NKLT
-327 ELMDKVAGA
+327 ELMDKVNSAK
-336 SGTVENLTQER
+336 GTVESLTQER

-362 ENFIVTAGSTLAEVF
+362 ENFIVTAGSTLAQVF
-377 SPVLKLGSGILKIIN
+377 SPILKLGSGLLKIIN
-392 SMQETWAGKFLVKVV
+392 DIQETWAGKFLVKVV
-407 ATGAVVG
+407 ATGAIVG
-414 TLYQGFKFIQGT
+414 TIYQGFKFISGT
-426 IKMISTFQA
+426 IRMISTFQA
-435 LATSETNGMA
+435 LATAETEGMA
-445 EGMVR
+445 SGMTK
-450 TNVQASILEGHMRNI
+450 TNVQASILEGHLRNI

-474 MQMAPGKFFALP
+474 LQMAPGKFFALP
-486 MGGTIGKTRKG
+486 MGGTVGKMKNGRI
-497 TVVAR
+497 A
-502 DARGRFTSMST
+502 ARGADGKFISMAG
-513 LAGAGVGAAVGSTV
+513 LAGAGAASSMATNTAKTV
-527 TKTAGQQIAKKG
+527 GQQVVKKG
-539 ARGFGAA
+539 AIRGAA
-546 VGSTVTKTAGQ
+546 
-557 QIAKK
+557 
-562 GAMGFGARL
+562 GF

-581 GPWGLLASIAIP
+581 GPVGLALSIGIP
-593 ALIEVIGG
+593 LLIDVIGG
-601 LTNSVDKNTAAL
+601 LTSSVDKNTEAL
-613 TSEET
+613 NSEES
-618 KASIQDRNQQAF
+618 KASIQERNQQAF

-648 ISVDGNEAG
+648 ISVDGEPAG

-662 GQQDFTGISLGLN
+662 GQQDFTGIALGIN

>member
-1 MIDRRSLV
+1 MINSRSLV
-9 EVGVAMVLRDRFSNE
+9 EVGVAMVLKDRFSNE

-47 MSTSNAFEFGKE
+47 MSAANAFDFGKE
-59 LVGGMARAYQYS
+59 LVGGMAKAYQYS

-102 NEVTPLTAADI
+102 NEVTPLTAKDI
-113 ASGEK
+113 ASGER

-128 QIERMIGPAAKLASI
+128 QIEKMIGPAAKLASI
-143 FSMPLGQKGGVA
+143 FSMPVGEKGGVA
-155 DLVTNI
+155 DLMTNI

-178 LATAVTSANI
+178 LATAVNSANI

-247 GQKKGGGEMLK
+247 GQKKAGSTMLK
-258 SLGIDPKT
+258 SLGIDPAS
-266 LVDASGN
+266 LVDSQGN
-273 LLRLDKIISILGD
+273 LLRLDKIITMLGD
-286 KLRGKRGIDISSAL
+286 KLRGRRGIDISSAL

-317 DYWTG
+317 DYWSGT
-322 ANKLT
+322 NKLT
-327 ELMDKVAGA
+327 ELMDKVNSAK
-336 SGTVENLTQER
+336 GTVENLTQER

-362 ENFIVTAGSTLAEVF
+362 ENFVVTVGSTLAQVF
-377 SPVLKLGSGILKIIN
+377 NPLLKFGSGLFKIIN
-392 SMQETWAGKFLVKVV
+392 DIQETWAGKFLVKIV
-407 ATGAVVG
+407 ATGALVG
-414 TLYQGFKFIQGT
+414 TIHQGFKFISGT
-426 IKMISTFQA
+426 IRMISTFQA
-435 LATSETNGMA
+435 LATAETEGMA
-445 EGMVR
+445 AGMTK
-450 TNVQASILEGHMRNI
+450 TNVQATILEGHLRNI

-474 MQMAPGKFFALP
+474 LQMAPGKFFALP
-486 MGGTIGKTRKG
+486 MGGTVGKTKKG

-502 DARGRFTSMST
+502 DSQGRFTSMST
-513 LAGAGVGAAVGSTV
+513 LAGAGAGAAVGSTV
-527 TKTAGQQIAKKG
+527 TRTAGQQVAKRG
-539 ARGFGAA
+539 A
-546 VGSTVTKTAGQ
+546 
-557 QIAKK
+557 I
-562 GAMGFGARL
+562 GFGARL
-571 LGGRLLGFLG
+571 LGSRLLGFLG
-581 GPWGLLASIAIP
+581 GPLGLALSIGIP
-593 ALIEVIGG
+593 LLIEVIGS
-601 LTNSVDKNTAAL
+601 LTSSVDKNTEAL
-613 TSEET
+613 NSDDN
-618 KASIQDRNQQAF
+618 KASIQERNQQAF
-630 VDAVRS
+630 VEAVRS

-648 ISVDGNEAG
+648 ISVDGEPVG

-662 GQQDFTGISLGLN
+662 NSSDFTGIALGIN

>member
-1 MIDRRSLV
+1 MINSRSLV
-9 EVGVAMVLRDRFSNE
+9 EVGVAMVLKDRFSNE

-47 MSTSNAFEFGKE
+47 MSAANAFDFGKE
-59 LVGGMARAYQYS
+59 LVGGMAKAYQYS

-113 ASGEK
+113 ASGER
-118 YLAMAGNNVE
+118 YLAMAGNNAE

-143 FSMPLGQKGGVA
+143 FSIPVGEKGGVA
-155 DLVTNI
+155 DLMTNI

-247 GQKKGGGEMLK
+247 GQKKAGSTMLK
-258 SLGIDPKT
+258 SLGIDPAS
-266 LVDASGN
+266 LVDSQGN
-273 LLRLDKIISILGD
+273 LLRLDKIITMLGD
-286 KLRGKRGIDISSAL
+286 KLRGRRGIDISSAL

-317 DYWTG
+317 DYWSGT
-322 ANKLT
+322 NNLT
-327 ELMDKVAGA
+327 ELMDKVNSAK
-336 SGTVENLTQER
+336 GTVESLTQER

-362 ENFIVTAGSTLAEVF
+362 ENFVVTVGSTLAQVF
-377 SPVLKLGSGILKIIN
+377 NPLLKFGSGLLKIIN
-392 SMQETWAGKFLVKVV
+392 GIQETWAGKFLVKVV
-407 ATGAVVG
+407 ATGALVG
-414 TLYQGFKFIQGT
+414 TLYQGFKFISGT
-426 IKMISTFQA
+426 IRMISTFQA
-435 LATSETNGMA
+435 LATAETEGMA
-445 EGMVR
+445 AGMTK
-450 TNVQASILEGHMRNI
+450 TNVQATILEGHLRNI

-474 MQMAPGKFFALP
+474 LQMAPGKFFALP
-486 MGGTIGKTRKG
+486 MGGTVGKTKKG

-502 DARGRFTSMST
+502 DSQGRFTSMST

-539 ARGFGAA
+539 A
-546 VGSTVTKTAGQ
+546 
-557 QIAKK
+557 I
-562 GAMGFGARL
+562 GFGARL
-571 LGGRLLGFLG
+571 LGSRLLGFLG
-581 GPWGLLASIAIP
+581 GPLGLALSIGIP
-593 ALIEVIGG
+593 LLIEVIGG
-601 LTNSVDKNTAAL
+601 LTNSVDKNTEAL
-613 TSEET
+613 NSDDN
-618 KASIQDRNQQAF
+618 KASIQERNQQAF
-630 VDAVRS
+630 VEAVRF

-648 ISVDGNEAG
+648 ISVDGEPVG

-662 GQQDFTGISLGLN
+662 NSSDFTGIALGIN

>member
-1 MIDRRSLV
+1 MINSRSLV
-9 EVGVAMVLRDRFSNE
+9 EVGVAMVLKDRFSNE

-47 MSTSNAFEFGKE
+47 MSAANAFDFGKE
-59 LVGGMARAYQYS
+59 LVGGMAKAYQYS

-102 NEVTPLTAADI
+102 NEVTPLTAKDI
-113 ASGEK
+113 ASGER

-128 QIERMIGPAAKLASI
+128 QIEKMIGPAAKLASI
-143 FSMPLGQKGGVA
+143 FSMPVGEKGGVA
-155 DLVTNI
+155 DLMTNV

-178 LATAVTSANI
+178 LATAVNSANI

-247 GQKKGGGEMLK
+247 GQKKAGSTMLK
-258 SLGIDPKT
+258 SLGIDPAS
-266 LVDASGN
+266 LVDSQGN
-273 LLRLDKIISILGD
+273 LLRLDKIITMLGD
-286 KLRGKRGIDISSAL
+286 KLRGRRGIDISSAL

-317 DYWTG
+317 DYWSGT
-322 ANKLT
+322 NKLT
-327 ELMDKVAGA
+327 ELMDKVNSAK
-336 SGTVENLTQER
+336 GTVESLTQER

-362 ENFIVTAGSTLAEVF
+362 ENFVVTVGSTLAQVF
-377 SPVLKLGSGILKIIN
+377 NPLLKFGSGLFKIIN
-392 SMQETWAGKFLVKVV
+392 DIQETWAGKFLVKVV
-407 ATGAVVG
+407 ATGALVG
-414 TLYQGFKFIQGT
+414 TLYQGFKFISGT
-426 IKMISTFQA
+426 IRMISTFQA
-435 LATSETNGMA
+435 LATAETEGMA
-445 EGMVR
+445 AGMTK
-450 TNVQASILEGHMRNI
+450 TNVQATILEGHLRNI

-474 MQMAPGKFFALP
+474 LQMAPGKFFALP
-486 MGGTIGKTRKG
+486 MGGTVGKTKKG

-502 DARGRFTSMST
+502 DSQGRFTSMST
-513 LAGAGVGAAVGSTV
+513 LAGAGAGAAVGSTV
-527 TKTAGQQIAKKG
+527 TRTAGQQVAKRG
-539 ARGFGAA
+539 A
-546 VGSTVTKTAGQ
+546 
-557 QIAKK
+557 I
-562 GAMGFGARL
+562 GFGARL
-571 LGGRLLGFLG
+571 LGSRLLGFLG
-581 GPWGLLASIAIP
+581 GPLGLALSIGIP
-593 ALIEVIGG
+593 LLIEVIGS
-601 LTNSVDKNTAAL
+601 LTSSVDKNTEAL
-613 TSEET
+613 NSDDN
-618 KASIQDRNQQAF
+618 KASIQERNQQAF
-630 VDAVRS
+630 VEAVRS

-648 ISVDGNEAG
+648 ISVDGEPVG

-662 GQQDFTGISLGLN
+662 NSSDFTGIALGIN

>member
-1 MIDRRSLV
+1 MINSRSLV
-9 EVGVAMVLRDRFSNE
+9 EVGVAMVLKDRFSNE

-47 MSTSNAFEFGKE
+47 MSAANAFDFGKE
-59 LVGGMARAYQYS
+59 LVGGMAKAYQYS

-102 NEVTPLTAADI
+102 NEVTPLTAKDI
-113 ASGEK
+113 ASGER

-128 QIERMIGPAAKLASI
+128 QIEKMIGPAAKLASI
-143 FSMPLGQKGGVA
+143 FSMPLGEKGGVA
-155 DLVTNI
+155 DLMTNI

-247 GQKKGGGEMLK
+247 GQKKAGSTMLK
-258 SLGIDPKT
+258 SLGIDPAS
-266 LVDASGN
+266 LVDSQGN
-273 LLRLDKIISILGD
+273 LLRLDKIITMLGD
-286 KLRGKRGIDISSAL
+286 KLRGRRGIDISSAL

-317 DYWTG
+317 DYWSGT
-322 ANKLT
+322 NKLT
-327 ELMDKVAGA
+327 ELMDKVNSAK
-336 SGTVENLTQER
+336 GTVESLTQER

-362 ENFIVTAGSTLAEVF
+362 ENFVVTVGSTLAQVF
-377 SPVLKLGSGILKIIN
+377 NPLLKFGSGLLKIIN
-392 SMQETWAGKFLVKVV
+392 DIQETWAGKFLVKVV
-407 ATGAVVG
+407 ATGALVG
-414 TLYQGFKFIQGT
+414 TLYQGFKFISGT
-426 IKMISTFQA
+426 IRMISTFQA
-435 LATSETNGMA
+435 LATAETEGMA
-445 EGMVR
+445 AGMTK
-450 TNVQASILEGHMRNI
+450 TNVQATILEGHLRNI

-474 MQMAPGKFFALP
+474 LQMAPGKFFALP
-486 MGGTIGKTRKG
+486 MGGTVGKTKKG

-502 DARGRFTSMST
+502 DSQGRFTTMST
-513 LAGAGVGAAVGSTV
+513 LAGAGAGAAVGSTV
-527 TKTAGQQIAKKG
+527 TRTAGQQ
-539 ARGFGAA
+539 
-546 VGSTVTKTAGQ
+546 VTKR
-557 QIAKK
+557 
-562 GAMGFGARL
+562 GAIGFGARL
-571 LGGRLLGFLG
+571 LGSRLLGFLG
-581 GPWGLLASIAIP
+581 GPWGLALSIGIP
-593 ALIEVIGG
+593 LLIEVIGG
-601 LTNSVDKNTAAL
+601 LTSSVDKNTEAL
-613 TSEET
+613 NSDDN
-618 KASIQDRNQQAF
+618 KASIQERNQQAF
-630 VDAVRS
+630 VEAVRS

-648 ISVDGNEAG
+648 ISVDGEPVG

-662 GQQDFTGISLGLN
+662 NSSDFTGIALGIN

>member
-1 MIDRRSLV
+1 MINSRSLV
-9 EVGVAMVLRDRFSNE
+9 EVGVAMVLKDRFSNE

-47 MSTSNAFEFGKE
+47 MSASNAFDFGKE
-59 LVGGMARAYQYS
+59 LVGGMAKAYQYS

-102 NEVTPLTAADI
+102 NEVTPLTTADI
-113 ASGEK
+113 ASGER

-128 QIERMIGPAAKLASI
+128 QIEKMIGPAAKLASI
-143 FSMPLGQKGGVA
+143 FSMPLGEKGGVA
-155 DLVTNI
+155 DLMTNI

-258 SLGIDPKT
+258 SLGIDPKS

-273 LLRLDKIISILGD
+273 LLRLDKIITILGE
-286 KLRGKRGIDISSAL
+286 KLKGKSGIGVSSAL

-317 DYWTG
+317 DYWSG

-336 SGTVENLTQER
+336 NGTVEDLTQQR
-347 LQTPAG
+347 LQTPQG
-353 IIEQFKSNW
+353 LIDRFRSNW
-362 ENFIVTAGSTLAEVF
+362 ENVMITTGETLRPLF
-377 SPVLKLGSGILKIIN
+377 DNVLKAGTAILGIIN
-392 SMQETWAGKFLVKVV
+392 KIQEVWAGKFLVKVI
-407 ATGAVVG
+407 AVKTIVG
-414 TLYQGFKFIQGT
+414 VISAGFRT
-426 IKMISTFQA
+426 ASSWVKMIATAQSAVTLNARSQSTSVNQTNAGYAAMEGHLIYIGQLLRYNAMMAMRAQGLTYNKAGQLINKKTGRYTWMPFFPLMGPTGGTNRAPSSGGRGMMGGGSMLAGGTSTFARWAIKQG
-435 LATSETNGMA
+435 LGKGLTKSLG
-445 EGMVR
+445 
-450 TNVQASILEGHMRNI
+450 SII
-465 SAMMMRMTA
+465 SVA
-474 MQMAPGKFFALP
+474 GKF
-486 MGGTIGKTRKG
+486 
-497 TVVAR
+497 
-502 DARGRFTSMST
+502 
-513 LAGAGVGAAVGSTV
+513 
-527 TKTAGQQIAKKG
+527 
-539 ARGFGAA
+539 
-546 VGSTVTKTAGQ
+546 
-557 QIAKK
+557 
-562 GAMGFGARL
+562 
-571 LGGRLLGFLG
+571 G
-581 GPWGLLASIAIP
+581 GPWGW
-593 ALIEVIGG
+593 ALSFGLPILIDVIGG
-601 LTNSVDKNTAAL
+601 LTSSVDKNTNAL
-613 TSEET
+613 NSEDNSKMSVQE
-618 KASIQDRNQQAF
+618 RNQQAF
-630 VDAVRS
+630 IDAVKV
-636 AIRDGFKDSRIN
+636 AIRDGFKDTRIGVS
-648 ISVDGNEAG
+648 IDGQSVG
-657 DFAPG
+657 DITPG
-662 GQQDFTGISLGLN
+662 GSSDFTGIALGIN

>member
-1 MIDRRSLV
+1 MINSRSLV
-9 EVGVAMVLRDRFSNE
+9 EVGVAMVLKDRFSNE

-47 MSTSNAFEFGKE
+47 MSAANAFDFGKE
-59 LVGGMARAYQYS
+59 LVGGMAKAYQYS

-102 NEVTPLTAADI
+102 NEVTPLTAKDI
-113 ASGEK
+113 ASGER

-128 QIERMIGPAAKLASI
+128 QIEKMIGPAAKLASI
-143 FSMPLGQKGGVA
+143 FSMPLGEKGGVA
-155 DLVTNI
+155 DLMTNI

-247 GQKKGGGEMLK
+247 GQKKAGSTMLK
-258 SLGIDPKT
+258 SLGIDPAS
-266 LVDASGN
+266 LVDSQGN
-273 LLRLDKIISILGD
+273 LLRLDKIITMLGD
-286 KLRGKRGIDISSAL
+286 KLRGRRGIDISSAL

-317 DYWTG
+317 DYWSGT
-322 ANKLT
+322 NKLT
-327 ELMDKVAGA
+327 ELMDKVNSAK
-336 SGTVENLTQER
+336 GTVESLTQER

-362 ENFIVTAGSTLAEVF
+362 ENFIVTAGSTLAKVF
-377 SPVLKLGSGILKIIN
+377 NPLLKFGSGLLKIIN
-392 SMQETWAGKFLVKVV
+392 DIQETWAGKFLVKVV
-407 ATGAVVG
+407 ATGALVG
-414 TLYQGFKFIQGT
+414 TLYQGFKFISGT
-426 IKMISTFQA
+426 IRMISTFQA
-435 LATSETNGMA
+435 LATAETEGMA
-445 EGMVR
+445 AGMTK
-450 TNVQASILEGHMRNI
+450 TNVQATILEGHLRNI

-474 MQMAPGKFFALP
+474 LQMAPGKFFALP
-486 MGGTIGKTRKG
+486 MGGTVGKTKKG

-502 DARGRFTSMST
+502 DSQGRFTSMST
-513 LAGAGVGAAVGSTV
+513 LAGAGAGAAVGSTV
-527 TKTAGQQIAKKG
+527 TRTAGQQVAKRG
-539 ARGFGAA
+539 A
-546 VGSTVTKTAGQ
+546 
-557 QIAKK
+557 I
-562 GAMGFGARL
+562 GFGARL
-571 LGGRLLGFLG
+571 LGSRLLGFLG
-581 GPWGLLASIAIP
+581 GPLGLALSIGIP
-593 ALIEVIGG
+593 LLIEVIGG
-601 LTNSVDKNTAAL
+601 LTNSVDKNTEAL
-613 TSEET
+613 NSDDN
-618 KASIQDRNQQAF
+618 KASIQERNQQAF
-630 VDAVRS
+630 VEAVRS

-648 ISVDGNEAG
+648 ISVDGEPVG

-662 GQQDFTGISLGLN
+662 NSSDFTGIALGIN

>member
-1 MIDRRSLV
+1 MINSRSLV
-9 EVGVAMVLRDRFSNE
+9 EVGVAMVLKDRFSNE

-47 MSTSNAFEFGKE
+47 MSAANAFDFGKE
-59 LVGGMARAYQYS
+59 LVGGMAKAYQYS
-71 AGVYDQVFLASKMS
+71 AGVYDQVFLASKVS

-102 NEVTPLTAADI
+102 NEVTPLTAKDI
-113 ASGEK
+113 ASGER

-128 QIERMIGPAAKLASI
+128 QIEKMIGPAAKLASI
-143 FSMPLGQKGGVA
+143 FSMPLGEKGGVA
-155 DLVTNI
+155 DLMTNI

-178 LATAVTSANI
+178 LATAVNSANI

-247 GQKKGGGEMLK
+247 GQKKAGSTMLK
-258 SLGIDPKT
+258 SLGIDPAS
-266 LVDASGN
+266 LVDSQGN
-273 LLRLDKIISILGD
+273 LLRLDKIITMLGD
-286 KLRGKRGIDISSAL
+286 KLRGRKGIDISSAL

-317 DYWTG
+317 DYWSGT
-322 ANKLT
+322 NKLT
-327 ELMDKVAGA
+327 ELMDKVNSAK
-336 SGTVENLTQER
+336 GTVESLAQER

-362 ENFIVTAGSTLAEVF
+362 ENFVVTVGSTLAQVF
-377 SPVLKLGSGILKIIN
+377 NPLLKFGSGLLKIIN
-392 SMQETWAGKFLVKVV
+392 DIQETWAGKFLVKVV
-407 ATGAVVG
+407 ATGALVG
-414 TLYQGFKFIQGT
+414 TLYQGFKFISGT
-426 IKMISTFQA
+426 IRMISTFQA
-435 LATSETNGMA
+435 LATAETEGMA
-445 EGMVR
+445 AGMTK
-450 TNVQASILEGHMRNI
+450 TNVQATILEGHLRNI

-474 MQMAPGKFFALP
+474 LQMAPGKFFALP
-486 MGGTIGKTRKG
+486 MGGTVGKTKKG

-502 DARGRFTSMST
+502 DSQGRFTSMST
-513 LAGAGVGAAVGSTV
+513 LAGAGAGAAVGSTV
-527 TKTAGQQIAKKG
+527 TRTAGQQVAKRG
-539 ARGFGAA
+539 A
-546 VGSTVTKTAGQ
+546 
-557 QIAKK
+557 I
-562 GAMGFGARL
+562 GFGARL
-571 LGGRLLGFLG
+571 LGSRLLGFLG
-581 GPWGLLASIAIP
+581 GPLGLALSIGIP
-593 ALIEVIGG
+593 LLIEVIGG
-601 LTNSVDKNTAAL
+601 LTNSVDKNTEAL
-613 TSEET
+613 NSDDN
-618 KASIQDRNQQAF
+618 KASIQERNQQAF
-630 VDAVRS
+630 VEAVRS

-648 ISVDGNEAG
+648 ISVDGEPVG

-662 GQQDFTGISLGLN
+662 NSSDFTGIALGIN

>member
-1 MIDRRSLV
+1 MINSRSLV
-9 EVGVAMVLRDRFSNE
+9 EVGVAMVLKDRFSNE

-47 MSTSNAFEFGKE
+47 MSAANAFDFGKE
-59 LVGGMARAYQYS
+59 LVGGMAKAYQYS

-102 NEVTPLTAADI
+102 NEVTPLTAKDI
-113 ASGEK
+113 ASGER

-128 QIERMIGPAAKLASI
+128 QIEKMIGPAAKLASI
-143 FSMPLGQKGGVA
+143 FSMPLGEKGGVA
-155 DLVTNI
+155 DLMTNI

-188 SLTDLAQSF
+188 SLTDLAQSL

-247 GQKKGGGEMLK
+247 GQKKAGSTMLK
-258 SLGIDPKT
+258 SLGIDPAS
-266 LVDASGN
+266 LVDSQGN
-273 LLRLDKIISILGD
+273 LLRLDKIITMLGD
-286 KLRGKRGIDISSAL
+286 KLRGRRGIDISSAL

-317 DYWTG
+317 DYWSGT
-322 ANKLT
+322 NKLT
-327 ELMDKVAGA
+327 ELMDKVNSAK
-336 SGTVENLTQER
+336 GTVESLTQER

-362 ENFIVTAGSTLAEVF
+362 ENFVVTVGSTLAQVF
-377 SPVLKLGSGILKIIN
+377 NPLLKFGSGLLKIIN
-392 SMQETWAGKFLVKVV
+392 DIQETWAGKFLVKVV
-407 ATGAVVG
+407 ATGALVG
-414 TLYQGFKFIQGT
+414 TLYQGFKFISGT
-426 IKMISTFQA
+426 IRMISTFQA
-435 LATSETNGMA
+435 LATAETEGMA
-445 EGMVR
+445 AGMTK
-450 TNVQASILEGHMRNI
+450 TNVQATILEGHLRNI

-474 MQMAPGKFFALP
+474 LQMAPGKFFALP
-486 MGGTIGKTRKG
+486 MGGTVGKTKKG

-502 DARGRFTSMST
+502 DSQGRFTSMST
-513 LAGAGVGAAVGSTV
+513 LAGAGAGAAVGSTV
-527 TKTAGQQIAKKG
+527 TRTAGQQVAKRG
-539 ARGFGAA
+539 A
-546 VGSTVTKTAGQ
+546 
-557 QIAKK
+557 I
-562 GAMGFGARL
+562 GFGARL
-571 LGGRLLGFLG
+571 LGSRLLGFLG
-581 GPWGLLASIAIP
+581 GPLGLALSIGIP
-593 ALIEVIGG
+593 LLIEVIGG
-601 LTNSVDKNTAAL
+601 LTNSVDKNT
-613 TSEET
+613 ET
-618 KASIQDRNQQAF
+618 LNSDDNKASIQERNQQAF
-630 VDAVRS
+630 VEAVRS

-648 ISVDGNEAG
+648 ISVDGEPVG

-662 GQQDFTGISLGLN
+662 NSSDFTGIALGIN

>member
-1 MIDRRSLV
+1 MINSRSLV
-9 EVGVAMVLRDRFSNE
+9 EVGVAMVLKDRFSNE

-47 MSTSNAFEFGKE
+47 MSAANAFDFGKE
-59 LVGGMARAYQYS
+59 LVGGMAKAYQYS

-102 NEVTPLTAADI
+102 NEVTPLTAKDI
-113 ASGEK
+113 ASGER

-128 QIERMIGPAAKLASI
+128 QIEKMIGPAAKLASI
-143 FSMPLGQKGGVA
+143 FSMPLGEKGGVA
-155 DLVTNI
+155 DLMTNI

-178 LATAVTSANI
+178 LATAVNSANI

-202 EFRNAKISM
+202 QFRNAKISM

-247 GQKKGGGEMLK
+247 GQKKAGSTMLK
-258 SLGIDPKT
+258 SLGIDPAS
-266 LVDASGN
+266 LVDSQGN
-273 LLRLDKIISILGD
+273 LLRLDKIITMLGD
-286 KLRGKRGIDISSAL
+286 KLRGRRGIDISSAL

-317 DYWTG
+317 DYWSGT
-322 ANKLT
+322 NKLT
-327 ELMDKVAGA
+327 ELMDKVNSAK
-336 SGTVENLTQER
+336 GTVESLAQER

-362 ENFIVTAGSTLAEVF
+362 ENFVVTVGSTLAQVF
-377 SPVLKLGSGILKIIN
+377 NPLLKFGSGLLKIIN
-392 SMQETWAGKFLVKVV
+392 DIQETWAGKFLVKVV
-407 ATGAVVG
+407 ATGALVG
-414 TLYQGFKFIQGT
+414 TLYQGFKFISGT
-426 IKMISTFQA
+426 IRMISTFQA
-435 LATSETNGMA
+435 LATAETEGMA
-445 EGMVR
+445 AGMTK
-450 TNVQASILEGHMRNI
+450 TNVQATILEGHLRNI

-474 MQMAPGKFFALP
+474 LQMAPGKFFALP
-486 MGGTIGKTRKG
+486 MGGTVGKTKKG

-502 DARGRFTSMST
+502 DSQGRFTSMST
-513 LAGAGVGAAVGSTV
+513 LAGAGAGAAVGSTV
-527 TKTAGQQIAKKG
+527 TRTAGQQVAKRG
-539 ARGFGAA
+539 A
-546 VGSTVTKTAGQ
+546 
-557 QIAKK
+557 I
-562 GAMGFGARL
+562 GFGARL
-571 LGGRLLGFLG
+571 LGSRLLGFLG
-581 GPWGLLASIAIP
+581 GPLGLALSIGIP
-593 ALIEVIGG
+593 LLIEVIGG
-601 LTNSVDKNTAAL
+601 LTNSVDKNTEAL
-613 TSEET
+613 NSDNN
-618 KASIQDRNQQAF
+618 KASIQERNQQAF
-630 VDAVRS
+630 VEAVRS

-648 ISVDGNEAG
+648 ISVDGEPVG

-662 GQQDFTGISLGLN
+662 NSSDFTGIALGIN

>member
-1 MIDRRSLV
+1 MINSRSLV
-9 EVGVAMVLRDRFSNE
+9 EVGVAMVLKDRFSNE

-47 MSTSNAFEFGKE
+47 MSAANAFDFGKE
-59 LVGGMARAYQYS
+59 LVGGMAKAYQYS

-102 NEVTPLTAADI
+102 NEVTPLTAKDI
-113 ASGEK
+113 ASGER

-128 QIERMIGPAAKLASI
+128 QIEKMIGPAAKLASI
-143 FSMPLGQKGGVA
+143 FSMPLGEKGGVA
-155 DLVTNI
+155 DLMTNI

-178 LATAVTSANI
+178 LATAVNSANI

-247 GQKKGGGEMLK
+247 GQKKAGSTMLK
-258 SLGIDPKT
+258 SLGIDPAS
-266 LVDASGN
+266 LVDSQGN
-273 LLRLDKIISILGD
+273 LLRLDKIITMLGD
-286 KLRGKRGIDISSAL
+286 KLRGRRGIDISSAL

-317 DYWTG
+317 DYWSGT
-322 ANKLT
+322 NKLT
-327 ELMDKVAGA
+327 ELMDKVNSAK
-336 SGTVENLTQER
+336 GTVESLAQER

-362 ENFIVTAGSTLAEVF
+362 ENFVVTVGSTLARVF
-377 SPVLKLGSGILKIIN
+377 NPLLKFGSGLLKIIN
-392 SMQETWAGKFLVKVV
+392 DIQETWAGKFLVKVV
-407 ATGAVVG
+407 ATGALVG
-414 TLYQGFKFIQGT
+414 TLYQGFKFISGT
-426 IKMISTFQA
+426 IRMISTFQA
-435 LATSETNGMA
+435 LATAETEGMA
-445 EGMVR
+445 AGMTK
-450 TNVQASILEGHMRNI
+450 TNVQATILEGHLRNI

-474 MQMAPGKFFALP
+474 LQMAPGKFFALP
-486 MGGTIGKTRKG
+486 MGGTVGKTKKG

-502 DARGRFTSMST
+502 DSQGRFTSMST
-513 LAGAGVGAAVGSTV
+513 LAGAGAGAAVGSTV
-527 TKTAGQQIAKKG
+527 TRTAGQQVAKRG
-539 ARGFGAA
+539 A
-546 VGSTVTKTAGQ
+546 
-557 QIAKK
+557 I
-562 GAMGFGARL
+562 GFGARL
-571 LGGRLLGFLG
+571 LGSRLLGFLG
-581 GPWGLLASIAIP
+581 GPLGLALSIGIP
-593 ALIEVIGG
+593 LLIEVIGG
-601 LTNSVDKNTAAL
+601 LTNSVDKNTEAL
-613 TSEET
+613 NSDNN
-618 KASIQDRNQQAF
+618 KASIQERNQQAF
-630 VDAVRS
+630 VEAVRS

-648 ISVDGNEAG
+648 ISVDGEPVG

-662 GQQDFTGISLGLN
+662 NSSDFTGIALGIN

>member
-1 MIDRRSLV
+1 MINSRSLV
-9 EVGVAMVLRDRFSNE
+9 EVGVAMVLKDRFSNE

-47 MSTSNAFEFGKE
+47 MSAANAFDFGKE
-59 LVGGMARAYQYS
+59 LVGGMAKAYQYS

-102 NEVTPLTAADI
+102 NEVTPLTAKDI
-113 ASGEK
+113 ASGER

-128 QIERMIGPAAKLASI
+128 QIEKMIGPAAKLASI
-143 FSMPLGQKGGVA
+143 FSMPVGEKGGVA
-155 DLVTNI
+155 DLMTNI

-178 LATAVTSANI
+178 LATAVNSANI

-233 ALANMMRYLTLSVT
+233 TLANMMRYLTLSVT
-247 GQKKGGGEMLK
+247 GQKKAGSTMLK
-258 SLGIDPKT
+258 SLGIDPAS
-266 LVDASGN
+266 LVDSQGN
-273 LLRLDKIISILGD
+273 LLRLDKIITMLGD
-286 KLRGKRGIDISSAL
+286 KLRGRRGIDISSAL

-317 DYWTG
+317 DYWSGT
-322 ANKLT
+322 NKLT
-327 ELMDKVAGA
+327 ELMDKVNSAK
-336 SGTVENLTQER
+336 GTVESLTQER

-377 SPVLKLGSGILKIIN
+377 SPVLKLGSRILGIIN

-407 ATGAVVG
+407 ATGAVIG

-426 IKMISTFQA
+426 IRMISTFQA
-435 LATSETNGMA
+435 LATTETNGMA
-445 EGMVR
+445 EGMAR
-450 TNVQASILEGHMRNI
+450 TNVQASILEGHLRNI

-486 MGGTIGKTRKG
+486 MGGTVGKTKKG

-502 DARGRFTSMST
+502 DSQGRFTSMST
-513 LAGAGVGAAVGSTV
+513 LAGAGAGAAVGSTV
-527 TKTAGQQIAKKG
+527 TRTAGQQVAKRG
-539 ARGFGAA
+539 A
-546 VGSTVTKTAGQ
+546 
-557 QIAKK
+557 I
-562 GAMGFGARL
+562 GFGARL
-571 LGGRLLGFLG
+571 LGSRLLGFLG
-581 GPWGLLASIAIP
+581 GPLGLALSIGIP
-593 ALIEVIGG
+593 LLIEVIGG
-601 LTNSVDKNTAAL
+601 LTNSVDKNTEAL
-613 TSEET
+613 NSDDN
-618 KASIQDRNQQAF
+618 KASIQERNQQAF
-630 VDAVRS
+630 VEAVRS

-648 ISVDGNEAG
+648 ISVDGEPVG

-662 GQQDFTGISLGLN
+662 NSSDFTGIALGIN

>member
-1 MIDRRSLV
+1 MINSRSLV
-9 EVGVAMVLRDRFSNE
+9 EVGVAMVLKDRFSNE

-47 MSTSNAFEFGKE
+47 MSAANAFDFGKE
-59 LVGGMARAYQYS
+59 LVGGMAKAYQYS

-102 NEVTPLTAADI
+102 NEVTPLTAKDI
-113 ASGEK
+113 ASGER

-128 QIERMIGPAAKLASI
+128 QIEKMIGPAAKLASI
-143 FSMPLGQKGGVA
+143 FSMPLGEKGGVA
-155 DLVTNI
+155 DLMTNI

-247 GQKKGGGEMLK
+247 GQKKAGSTMLK
-258 SLGIDPKT
+258 SLGIDPAS
-266 LVDASGN
+266 LVDSQGN
-273 LLRLDKIISILGD
+273 LLRLDKIITMLGD
-286 KLRGKRGIDISSAL
+286 KLRGRRGIDISSAL

-317 DYWTG
+317 DYWSGT
-322 ANKLT
+322 NKLT
-327 ELMDKVAGA
+327 ELMDKVNSAK
-336 SGTVENLTQER
+336 GTVENLTQER

-362 ENFIVTAGSTLAEVF
+362 ENFIVTAGSTLAKVF
-377 SPVLKLGSGILKIIN
+377 NPLLKFGSGLLKIIN
-392 SMQETWAGKFLVKVV
+392 DIQETWAGKFLVKVV
-407 ATGAVVG
+407 ATGALVG
-414 TLYQGFKFIQGT
+414 TLYQGFKFISGT
-426 IKMISTFQA
+426 IRMISTFQA
-435 LATSETNGMA
+435 LATAETEGMA
-445 EGMVR
+445 AGMTK
-450 TNVQASILEGHMRNI
+450 TNVQATILEGHLRNI

-474 MQMAPGKFFALP
+474 LQMAPGKFFALP
-486 MGGTIGKTRKG
+486 MGGTVGKTKKG

-502 DARGRFTSMST
+502 DSQGRFTSMST
-513 LAGAGVGAAVGSTV
+513 LAGAGAGAAVGSTV
-527 TKTAGQQIAKKG
+527 TRTAGQQVAKRG
-539 ARGFGAA
+539 A
-546 VGSTVTKTAGQ
+546 
-557 QIAKK
+557 I
-562 GAMGFGARL
+562 GFGARL
-571 LGGRLLGFLG
+571 LGSRLLGFLG
-581 GPWGLLASIAIP
+581 GPLGLALSIGIP
-593 ALIEVIGG
+593 LLIEVIGG
-601 LTNSVDKNTAAL
+601 LTNSVDKNT
-613 TSEET
+613 ET
-618 KASIQDRNQQAF
+618 LNSDDNKASIQERNQQAF
-630 VDAVRS
+630 VEAVRS

-648 ISVDGNEAG
+648 ISVDGEPVG

-662 GQQDFTGISLGLN
+662 NSSDFTGIALGIN

>member
-1 MIDRRSLV
+1 MINSRSLV
-9 EVGVAMVLRDRFSNE
+9 EVGVAMVLKDRFSNE

-47 MSTSNAFEFGKE
+47 MSAANAFDFGKE
-59 LVGGMARAYQYS
+59 LVGGMAKAYQYS

-102 NEVTPLTAADI
+102 NEVTPLTAKDI
-113 ASGEK
+113 ASGER

-128 QIERMIGPAAKLASI
+128 QIEKMIGPAAKLASI
-143 FSMPLGQKGGVA
+143 FSMPLGEKGGVA
-155 DLVTNI
+155 DLMTNI

-247 GQKKGGGEMLK
+247 GQKKAGSTMLK
-258 SLGIDPKT
+258 SLGIDPAS
-266 LVDASGN
+266 LVDSQGN
-273 LLRLDKIISILGD
+273 LLRLDKIITMLGD
-286 KLRGKRGIDISSAL
+286 KLRGRRGIDISSAL

-317 DYWTG
+317 DYWSGT
-322 ANKLT
+322 NKLT
-327 ELMDKVAGA
+327 ELMDKVNSAK
-336 SGTVENLTQER
+336 GTVESLTQER

-362 ENFIVTAGSTLAEVF
+362 ENFVVTVGSTLAQVF
-377 SPVLKLGSGILKIIN
+377 NPLLKFGSGLLKIIN
-392 SMQETWAGKFLVKVV
+392 DIQETWAGKFLVKVV
-407 ATGAVVG
+407 ATGALVG
-414 TLYQGFKFIQGT
+414 PLYQGFKFISGT
-426 IKMISTFQA
+426 IRMISTFQA
-435 LATSETNGMA
+435 LATAETEGMA
-445 EGMVR
+445 AGMTK
-450 TNVQASILEGHMRNI
+450 TNVQATILEGHLRNI

-474 MQMAPGKFFALP
+474 LQMAPGKFFALP
-486 MGGTIGKTRKG
+486 MGGTVGKTKKG

-502 DARGRFTSMST
+502 DSQGRFTSMST
-513 LAGAGVGAAVGSTV
+513 LAGAGAGAAVGSTV
-527 TKTAGQQIAKKG
+527 TRTAGQQVAKRG
-539 ARGFGAA
+539 A
-546 VGSTVTKTAGQ
+546 
-557 QIAKK
+557 I
-562 GAMGFGARL
+562 GFGARL
-571 LGGRLLGFLG
+571 LGSRLLGFLG
-581 GPWGLLASIAIP
+581 GPLGLALSIGIP
-593 ALIEVIGG
+593 LLIEVIGG
-601 LTNSVDKNTAAL
+601 LTNSVDKNTEAL
-613 TSEET
+613 NSDDN
-618 KASIQDRNQQAF
+618 KASIQERNQQAF
-630 VDAVRS
+630 VEAVRS

-648 ISVDGNEAG
+648 ISVDGEPVG

-662 GQQDFTGISLGLN
+662 NSSDFTGIALGIN